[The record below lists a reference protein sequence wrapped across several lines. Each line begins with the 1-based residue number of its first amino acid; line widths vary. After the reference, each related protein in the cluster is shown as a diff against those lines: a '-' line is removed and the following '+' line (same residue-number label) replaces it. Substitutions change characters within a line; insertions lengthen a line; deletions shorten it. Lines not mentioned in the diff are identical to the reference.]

1 MASSKTRDPWQQ
13 QQNRLRFTTIS
24 RENINDMQQRL
35 REEREGKR
43 STLDERHRHLF
54 DIIATRLGIE
64 RSEVEDNVIDSHNF
78 HLMDQFF
85 INDGSQYLVFFYQE
99 PDPENYQ
106 NGADS
111 YRPGLSPYS
120 SRAGA
125 TNQKSTKPKVIIADL
140 QEQSLR
146 GICLCFLRNSKKTVI
161 TGQNIVNEVFF
172 YTFECNT
179 EPLLQA
185 LSRSI
190 ADIYLPYLQISETTW
205 GKLSGSDNNQ
215 MIKVDFISRLNNFVA
230 TLNSAQESINERIL
244 LKPCDKVDLTQIQNA
259 ADYVSIA
266 SNNESLA
273 SIEET
278 MKIWIKQMEQV
289 LAESEQIR
297 READNIGPR
306 AELEYWKKRMTKFN
320 FLLDQIKGQDVKAVL
335 TILQTAKSKLIQQW
349 KLLDGKITDAANEAK
364 DNVRYLYTLEKFCE
378 PLYNSDPVG
387 MLECIPGL
395 INAVRMIHSISRYY
409 NTSERMTSL
418 FVKITNQMITTS
430 KMYITDN
437 YTQTIWSQDQSHVI
451 SKLRDCIKLNDEY
464 QRCFQSTKNKLASN
478 PAERP
483 FDFSEMY
490 IFGKFDS
497 FVRRCEKIID
507 MFATINMYSHLAD
520 SKIEGISPFY
530 SKFNMIV
537 TSMKKKDYDFLD
549 QRKQEVDSDLD
560 DFRRSIADLHS
571 NINEFLDK
579 HFNSIRNTERS
590 LTALKRFEKLQ
601 LPNIGL
607 NEKYAKILQQYSKD
621 LDAVAKIYQK
631 NSKDPLIS
639 RDLPPTAGRIMWAR
653 QLYKRIQQPMD
664 IFIANKTI
672 LQYPEAK
679 KIIKNYNQLSKV
691 LLSYELLYHRG
702 WLRQVDVVAT
712 GIHSSLLIR
721 VNRDDLLSAASTLP
735 GISSI
740 VTSTSQTNPEYLV
753 NFDPNILELIRET
766 QCLARLGLEI
776 PKEAAILAQRED
788 YLKKHYQDLTQL
800 VEKNKRLREKIK
812 QPFEAL
818 LAPKIHRLND
828 IIKPGL
834 TSLTWASLTI
844 DDFINSVNS
853 ALDEFDLMLDRAY
866 DLIAYRIDAVLD
878 EIATMSLCDL
888 PEDEPITPDQFLQH
902 TQNLCNLA
910 SKQIQLKSHNVE
922 DAVLEVIDLLCG
934 DIIGTSLHGD
944 GQGQYSNIALDLDD
958 EDSDDETTTVH
969 DQNTL
974 KSARTSRQ
982 PSSTTNR
989 TRQISSGKSSKGRAK
1004 SSIMLGTTSRRKRE
1018 QQSENLQVAI
1028 TELINHFSH
1037 RNLDAIIRVIKM
1049 TLEKLRK
1056 RITSTLSYSRNHQ
1069 EAPVFKVFAE
1079 LAIPNV
1085 AIQPPA
1091 DEVQIYLNKA
1101 VQTIVSVA
1109 KTISQWDKNR
1119 KRTILLSLNIM
1130 KVLVSIGILKST
1142 SQDFSLLRNIN
1153 RQQRKRSSK
1162 HDIPLDTQ
1170 IGDSES
1176 HLAINPT
1183 ADHEEEN
1190 NPITPGSALAGANLE
1205 TSARDVFHQGSSA
1218 TTDAGTTSRLRGH
1231 EQTNTDQQH
1240 SRVQFTPANNYFKN
1254 VSENKD
1260 VAKLVALLATCINA
1274 TKKDITTALEIFT
1287 RFNTLWQR
1295 DRDEELK
1302 DFLAQEPR
1310 VSEFE
1315 AKIKFYENLASD
1327 INSQPESIPVG
1338 PLAIF
1343 TEHLKFA
1350 LNQEVRDWIVR
1361 YGQACNAKYRKEMN
1375 EVSTF
1380 IEDIEKRLSR
1390 PINDLED
1397 IRLIMIAIKDLRDNE
1412 IRIDMSIA
1420 PIEESYTM
1428 LQTHGLNVSREE
1440 SDRAESIKLNW
1451 EKLQRHGSEV
1461 TSYLLKIQPTKR
1473 SELLENVK
1481 IFIEECEKFYGD
1493 YEKGGP
1499 TLPDLTP
1506 RESSDRQ
1513 ILFQSRVENLYKKY
1527 ETYHGGELL
1536 FGLSITEFPQLEKI
1550 KKDLTLLQRLY
1561 GLYNKVLDT
1570 VASYYDIAWVD
1581 VNIDKI
1587 NQELS
1592 DFQTACR
1599 KLPKGL
1605 REFPAF
1611 HALKKTIDDF
1621 SECCPLLEM
1630 MSNRAM
1636 QNRHWQR
1643 IAEVTG
1649 VHNLDVEADDFRLRN
1664 VMDLPL
1670 LQFKEDIEDICIAA
1684 VKERDIEGK
1693 LKQVE
1698 SDWKTQEFNFAQ
1710 FKTRGE
1716 LLLKGDRIQEV
1727 ISLLEDSLM
1736 LLGSLMSNRYN
1747 VPFRKQIQKWVK
1759 DLTDTNEIIENWM
1772 RVQNLWVYLE
1782 AVFVGGDIAKQLPQ
1796 EAKRFSSIDKSWLKI
1811 MSKAHEQPAVVPC
1824 CTTDETLKQLLPHLL
1839 EQLEL
1844 CQKSLTGYLERKRLL
1859 FPRFFFVSD
1868 PALLEILGQASD
1880 PHTIKAHLLSVF
1892 DNIKTVRFHEKE
1904 YDKILTIESSE
1915 GETIELEKPVKAEGN
1930 VEIWLMSL
1938 LKESQRSLH
1947 GVIRQ
1952 AHHALSDPSSFN
1964 LIEFLNTYP
1973 AQVGLLGIQLI
1984 WTRDATE
1991 ALRHA
1996 KVDRNIMKQ
2005 TAKVFSDLLDLLID
2019 QTTKDLTRVE
2029 RTKYET
2035 LITIHVHQKDIFDEL
2050 VQTNVRSITDFDWLK
2065 QTRFYFVEELDKVQI
2080 SITDVDFTYTNEFLG
2095 CTERLVIT
2103 PLTDRCYITLAQAL
2117 HMSMGGAPAGPAG
2130 TGKTETVKDMGRC
2143 LGKYVVVFNC
2153 SDQMDFRGLG
2163 RIFKGLA
2170 QSGSFGCFDE
2180 FNRIDLPVLSVAAQQ
2195 IAIVLA
2201 CKKEKK
2207 RQFIF
2212 TDGDLVEMNLEF
2224 GIFLTM
2230 NPGYAGRQELPENL
2244 KINFRSVAMM
2254 VPDRLPIIRVKM
2266 AACGFRENVPL
2277 AKKFYTLYKLCEE
2290 QLSKQVHYDFGLR
2303 NILSVL
2309 RTLGAVKRANKDDLE
2324 KTIVMRVLRD
2334 MNLSKL
2340 VDEDEPLF
2348 ISLINDLFPNIK
2360 LEKETYVEL
2369 EAAIDKEAQAAGL
2382 ICHPPWILKII
2393 QLFETQRV
2401 RHGMMTLG
2409 PSGVGKT
2416 CCIHAL
2422 MKAMTICGEPH
2433 REMRMNPKAITAPQM
2448 FGRLDAATNDWTDGI
2463 FSTLWRRTLRT
2474 KKGEFVWLVLD
2485 GPVDAIW
2492 IENLNSVLDDNK
2504 TLTLAN
2510 GDRIPMAPNCK
2521 IIFEVHNID
2530 NASPATVSR
2539 NGMVYMS
2546 SSGLDWRPLIQGWIK
2561 RERSLSDGEVLMRLF
2576 ETSFPFIY
2584 RHFSLHLKSKM
2595 PVLECMIVTQ
2605 ACKLLNGL
2613 LPLKEAKD
2621 QLTPQHI
2628 ERLYVFAIMWSVG
2641 AFLELDDR
2649 ARLQDYILNATDF
2662 RLDTPKL
2669 SEGSED
2675 TIFDYFVH
2683 EKTGA
2688 WTHWNNVVTEYI
2700 YPKDHDPEYASILVP
2715 NVDNVR
2721 TDFLIHTIAKQHKP
2735 VLLIGEQGTAKTVII
2750 QSYMSRYNAEE
2761 HSQKTVNF
2769 SSATTPNMVQR
2780 IIESYVDKR
2789 VGTTYGP
2796 PAGKKMTVFIDD
2808 INMPTINEWGD
2819 QITNEIVRQL
2829 VEQGGFY
2836 SLEKPGEFTT
2846 IVDIQLLA
2854 AMIHPGGGRNDI
2866 PQRLKRQFCTFNC
2879 TLPSN
2884 VSIDK
2889 IFSVIATGHYAKER
2903 GFTDEVRSLID
2914 RLVPATRRLWQLT
2927 KVKMLPT
2934 PAKFHYVFNLRD
2946 LSRIWQGM
2954 INTIPQ
2960 VVNNEKTLIHLWK
2973 HECSRVICD
2982 RFTDIEDY
2990 RWFTKTVE
2998 RVAEEELGAKYQAM
3012 VKKEEYFVDFLRDA
3026 PEPTGEEAEDADLE
3040 APKIYE
3046 PIPSFEA
3053 LEERLKMYLAQ
3064 YNESI
3069 RGSGMDLV
3077 FFKDAMA
3084 HLVKISRI
3092 IRTPRGN
3099 ALLVGVGGSGKQSL
3113 TKLASFIAGYKTF
3126 QITLTR
3132 AYNTNNLL
3140 EDLKTL
3146 YRIAGKEG
3154 KGITFIFSDQDIKD
3168 ESFLEYINNV
3178 LSSGVVP
3185 GMFPRDE
3192 MDEICQELVPIMK
3205 KQYPRRPPTNEN
3217 LYDYFLSRVR
3227 QNLHVV
3233 LCFSPVGEKFRK
3245 RGLQFPGLV
3254 ANCTIDWFLRWP
3266 RDALV
3271 AVADHFLSS
3280 FNIVCTDAIKKELVQ
3295 CMGSVHDGVAEYCLQ
3310 YFQKYRRSTHV
3321 TPKSY
3326 LSFINGYK
3334 EIYSQKLNEIESMAK
3349 RMNDGLTRL
3358 VEAEKAVIVMKEEL
3372 TIKEKELDIANKK
3385 ADEVLKE
3392 VAVKKGAA
3400 EVVKQQVQK
3409 VKDTAQTL
3417 VDEINRDKIQANAE
3431 LENAKPAL
3439 LAAEEA
3445 LLTITP
3451 ADISVVR
3458 KLGRPPRLIRQ
3469 IMDCVLIL
3477 FGRPLRNPL
3486 KIDPELQGPEP
3497 SWESSL
3503 KLMSDTG
3510 FLQNLQAFPRDRIND
3525 EQIELLQTYF
3535 RVPDYTFEGAKVAAG
3550 AIAGLLTWTRAMADF
3565 FHVNKRVLPLKGNLA
3580 MQEARLIKANEQLQ
3594 TAQGE
3599 LDRREAEVAA
3609 AQAEYDAAMATKQ
3622 RLQDDL
3628 DRTLKRM
3635 TAARELISGL
3645 ADEQERWTEQSKQ
3658 FKAQIGRLVGDVLLC
3673 TGFLSYQGPFNQ
3685 DFRLLLAKDWQKLLT
3700 ERNIPFTRGLNVTEY
3715 LTDVTIVGEWRLQGL
3730 PNDELS
3736 IQNAIIVTRAKRYP
3750 LLLDPQGQGKTWIKN
3765 KEASNDLQSTN
3776 LLSKHFRQHL
3786 EDALSLG
3793 RPLLIEDVAEELD
3806 PALDNVLEKNF
3817 IRSGTTLKVKVGDKE
3832 IDILKGFNLYITTKL
3847 ANPAFTPEISAKTSV
3862 IDFTVTMK
3870 GLEDQLLGLTILK
3883 EKAELEN
3890 ERVKMLEDIQAN
3902 NKRMKELED
3911 NLLFRLSNSK
3921 GSLVDD
3927 DDLIRTLKT
3936 TKITSTDVKQ
3946 KLQIATETSQKI
3958 NIAREEYRPV
3968 ATRGSIIY
3976 FLIVEMSL
3984 VNVMYQTSL
3993 KQFLQLFDQALE
4005 RSPRS
4010 PVTSKRITNIMEYLT
4025 YEMYKYAVRGY
4036 YEEHKFMFT
4045 LLLALKID
4053 LQSSRLKF
4061 DEFQTLIK
4069 GGASIDASTAPPK
4082 PPYKWLQN
4090 EIWLNLV
4097 ELSKLYQ
4104 FGDILNSLNRA
4115 GTAWDTWF
4123 KKDEPERAEL
4133 PDGWEP
4139 QLDKFRRLLLIRS
4152 LTPARFVKSAL
4163 DYINDS
4169 LGPKYGE
4176 GVVLDMEKM
4185 WDESDKCSPMICFL
4199 SMGSD
4204 PTVQIETLAK
4214 KKSIDCSAIS
4224 MGQGQ
4229 EVHARRLLAQAYA
4242 NGTWVLLQNCHLS
4255 LDFCEEFLL
4264 QLTENTDRIH
4274 PDFRLWIT
4282 TEPHLKFPIGLLQ
4295 ISIKYTAEPPQ
4306 GVKAGLKR
4314 TFAGL
4319 TQEQQLESNTHE
4331 KWRPLLYAVAF
4342 LHTIVQE
4349 RRKFGPL
4356 GWNIPYEFNQS
4367 DFNATVQFIQNYL
4380 DDMDAA
4386 KQMQWKTIHYMI
4398 SEVQYGGRVTD
4409 DFDKR
4414 LLKTYVK
4421 CWFRDEMF
4429 DPNFQFEEK
4438 TYRIPKMTRIED
4450 VFDYIETIPN
4460 YDSGK
4465 VFGLSPLAND
4475 RYQEDTTKKVLDTI
4489 LSIQPK
4495 EARGG
4500 AGETREA
4507 VIYRLATETL
4517 EKLPPDYIAHEVK
4530 ERLSKLEPMNIFL
4543 RQEIDRFQRVLN
4555 AVRRT
4560 LIDLKLAIDGTIV
4573 MNEELRDALDRMYD
4587 GKIPNIWLK
4596 LSWESSTLGAWFTDL
4611 YARNEQYR
4619 SWLKL
4624 DKDTRPIAFW
4634 MTGFFNPQ
4642 GFLTAM
4648 RQEVTRANPGWS
4660 LDNVVLTNKVT
4671 RMDREALKEAPR
4683 EGLYIYGLYIE
4694 GAKIKNGVLDEL
4706 KANEKVLTHPMPVI
4720 HVSAEADFGTTAPAV
4735 KQDRR
4740 PVYYAPVYKKPRRTD
4755 RNYVCT
4761 LKLECPPGD
4770 KAGPDVWTLRG
4781 VALLC
4786 DTK

>member
-1 MASSKTRDPWQQ
+1 MASSKFSNFRQQ
-13 QQNRLRFTTIS
+13 LQNRFHINTIS
-24 RENINDMQQRL
+24 RQHINDIQQRL
-35 REEREGKR
+35 RDEREQKR
-43 STLDERHRHLF
+43 SRLDERHRYLF
-54 DIIATRLGIE
+54 DIIATRIDKD
-64 RSEVEDNVIDSHNF
+64 RSAVEDNILESVNF
-78 HLMDQFF
+78 NLMNQFF
-85 INDGSQYLVFFYQE
+85 NVDGSQYLFFFYQE
-99 PDPENYQ
+99 PESESNQAGVDNV
-106 NGADS
+106 
-111 YRPGLSPYS
+111 RPPYSPYS
-120 SRAGA
+120 SRSGA
-125 TNQKSTKPKVIIADL
+125 SSAKPPKPKVIIADL
-140 QEQSLR
+140 NEQRLR
-146 GICLCFLRNSKKTVI
+146 GICLYFMRNSKKTII
-161 TGQNIVNEVFF
+161 TEQNIANEVLF

-179 EPLLQA
+179 ESVLQA

-190 ADIYLPYLQISETTW
+190 SDIYIPYFQ
-205 GKLSGSDNNQ
+205 KSDINWSTNNDP
-215 MIKVDFISRLNNFVA
+215 MIKINFLNHLNNFVD
-230 TLNSAQESINERIL
+230 TLTSAYDSINEKIL
-244 LKPCDKVDLTQIQNA
+244 LADCEKFDLTQIKNTSDCIA
-259 ADYVSIA
+259 IA
-266 SNNESLA
+266 SNHEYVGF
-273 SIEET
+273 IEET
-278 MKIWIKQMEQV
+278 MKKWIQQMKEV

-306 AELEYWKKRMTKFN
+306 AELNYWKRRMTKFN
-320 FLLDQIKGQDVKAVL
+320 FLLDQVKTHKVKVVL

-349 KLLDGKITDAANEAK
+349 RALDGKITDAANEAK
-364 DNVRYLYTLEKFCE
+364 DNVRYLYTLEKFYE
-378 PLYNSDPVG
+378 PLYNSDPVA
-387 MLECIPGL
+387 MLEYIPGL
-395 INAVRMIHSISRYY
+395 INAVRMIHSISQYY

-418 FVKITNQMITTS
+418 FIKITNQMITSS
-430 KMYITDN
+430 KIYITNN
-437 YTQTIWSQDQSHVI
+437 YTQTIWSQDQAHVI
-451 SKLRDCIKLNDEY
+451 SKIRDCIKLNEEY
-464 QRCFQSTKNKLASN
+464 QRHFQLTKAKLASSSS
-478 PAERP
+478 ERP
-483 FDFSEMY
+483 FDFSGMY

-497 FVRRCEKIID
+497 FIRRCEKIMDVYSI
-507 MFATINMYSHLAD
+507 INMYSRLAE
-520 SKIEGISPFY
+520 SKIEGISSFY
-530 SKFNMIV
+530 AKFNGIV
-537 TSMKKKDYDFLD
+537 ITLKKKDYDFLD
-549 QRKQEVDSDLD
+549 QRKQEIDNDLD
-560 DFRRSIADLHS
+560 EFRRSVANLHQ
-571 NINEFLDK
+571 NLNEFLDK
-579 HFNSIRNTERS
+579 YFDSIRNTERA
-590 LTALKRFEKLQ
+590 LTTLKRFEKLQ
-601 LPNIGL
+601 IPNIGL
-607 NEKYAKILQQYSKD
+607 SEKYVKILQQYSKD
-621 LDAVAKIYQK
+621 LDLVAKIYQRY
-631 NSKDPLIS
+631 SKEPPIS
-639 RDLPPTAGRIMWAR
+639 RDLPPMAGRIIWAR

-664 IFIANKTI
+664 IFVANKTI
-672 LQYPEAK
+672 LEYPDAK

-691 LLSYELLYHRG
+691 LLSYEIAFHRG
-702 WLRQVDVVAT
+702 WLRQVDVVST
-712 GIHSSLLIR
+712 GIHSSILIR
-721 VNRDDLLSAASTLP
+721 VDHDENLAASSTNSFS
-735 GISSI
+735 SSI
-740 VTSTSQTNPEYLV
+740 IKSTSQTNPEYLV
-753 NFDPNILELIRET
+753 NFDPNILTLIRET
-766 QCLARLGLEI
+766 QCLARLNLEI
-776 PKEAAILAQRED
+776 PREAVLLAQRENI
-788 YLKKHYQDLTQL
+788 LKKYYQDLTQL
-800 VEKNKRLREKIK
+800 VEKNKNLREKI
-812 QPFEAL
+812 QHPFEAL
-818 LAPKIHRLND
+818 LTPKIHRLND
-828 IIKPGL
+828 IIQPGL
-834 TSLTWASLTI
+834 TSITWASLTI
-844 DDFINSVNS
+844 DDFVNTVNA
-853 ALDEFDLMLDRAY
+853 ALDEFNLNLERTNN
-866 DLIAYRIDAVLD
+866 LITYRINAVFD
-878 EIATMSLCDL
+878 EITGIPLCDL
-888 PEDEPITPDQFLQH
+888 PEDEPITPGEFLQH
-902 TQNLCNLA
+902 TQELCNYA
-910 SKQIQLKSHNVE
+910 SKQIQIKSHHVE

-934 DIIGTSLHGD
+934 DLIDKNGD
-944 GQGQYSNIALDLDD
+944 GDLQVQYSNVDLDFDND
-958 EDSDDETTTVH
+958 ESDGENTSVNDSNSPKPTRPT
-969 DQNTL
+969 
-974 KSARTSRQ
+974 
-982 PSSTTNR
+982 TTNR
-989 TRQISSGKSSKGRAK
+989 LRQTSATRTSTGRKKSSN
-1004 SSIMLGTTSRRKRE
+1004 LLTTSLRHRRKQKKE
-1018 QQSENLQVAI
+1018 YLQNAI
-1028 TELINHFSH
+1028 TELLHYFSH
-1037 RNLDAIIRVIKM
+1037 QNLDAIIKVIRI
-1049 TLEKLRK
+1049 TLEKIRK
-1056 RITSTLSYSRNHQ
+1056 RIASTFIYDQNYR
-1069 EAPVFKVFAE
+1069 EVPIFKVFAE
-1079 LAIPNV
+1079 LIIPN
-1085 AIQPPA
+1085 ITLQPQI
-1091 DEVQIYLNKA
+1091 DEVQSYLNKA
-1101 VQTIVSVA
+1101 IHTIINIS
-1109 KTISQWDKNR
+1109 KNISQWSKDR
-1119 KRTILLSLNIM
+1119 KKKKHGPTMDMYSAEHERYDALNPTKDRNNERYPTNIDNNSESYTTDLHPQRLST
-1130 KVLVSIGILKST
+1130 T
-1142 SQDFSLLRNIN
+1142 SANIN
-1153 RQQRKRSSK
+1153 TRTQVNERVRPSQTSK
-1162 HDIPLDTQ
+1162 
-1170 IGDSES
+1170 
-1176 HLAINPT
+1176 
-1183 ADHEEEN
+1183 
-1190 NPITPGSALAGANLE
+1190 
-1205 TSARDVFHQGSSA
+1205 
-1218 TTDAGTTSRLRGH
+1218 
-1231 EQTNTDQQH
+1231 
-1240 SRVQFTPANNYFKN
+1240 VQFTLDNNCFKSI
-1254 VSENKD
+1254 SENKD
-1260 VAKLVALLATCINA
+1260 ILKLIAQLATCINT
-1274 TKKDITTALEIFT
+1274 TKTDITKALQIFT
-1287 RFNTLWQR
+1287 RYKSLWQR
-1295 DRDEELK
+1295 DRDDELRIFISK
-1302 DFLAQEPR
+1302 DPH

-1315 AKIKFYENLASD
+1315 NKIKYYENITSN
-1327 INSQPESIPVG
+1327 INSQPQFIPVG

-1350 LNQEVRDWIVR
+1350 LNQEVRDWIVL
-1361 YGQACNAKYRKEMN
+1361 YGQSCNTKYQKELHN
-1375 EVSTF
+1375 VSKF
-1380 IEDIEKRLSR
+1380 IENIEKRLSR
-1390 PINDLED
+1390 EIKDLED
-1397 IRLIMIAIKDLRDNE
+1397 IRLIMMAVKDLREHE
-1412 IRIDMSIA
+1412 ISMDMSIT
-1420 PIEESYTM
+1420 PIEESYAM
-1428 LQTHGLNVSREE
+1428 LQAHDINIAREDIE
-1440 SDRAESIKLNW
+1440 QSDSLRYRW
-1451 EKLQRHGSEV
+1451 GRLQARCTDV
-1461 TSYLLKIQPTKR
+1461 TSLLLDIQPKYR
-1473 SELLENVK
+1473 SELIKNVK
-1481 IFIEECEKFYGD
+1481 LFIRECGQFYID
-1493 YEKGGP
+1493 YERRGP
-1499 TLPDLTP
+1499 TVPGLTP

-1513 ILFQSRVENLYKKY
+1513 ILFQSHVENLYKRY
-1527 ETYHGGELL
+1527 ETYHGGEEL
-1536 FGLSITEFPQLEKI
+1536 FGLPVTEYPQLEKLRR
-1550 KKDLTLLQRLY
+1550 DLLLLQRLY
-1561 GLYNKVLDT
+1561 SLYNKVLDT

-1605 REFPAF
+1605 REFPAY

-1630 MSNRAM
+1630 MSNPAVKV
-1636 QNRHWQR
+1636 RHWQQ
-1643 IAEVTG
+1643 IAGVTG
-1649 VHNLDVEADDFRLRN
+1649 VHNLDVEMEDFRLRN

-1670 LQFKEDIEDICIAA
+1670 LEYKEDIEDICIAA
-1684 VKERDIEGK
+1684 VKERDIEAK
-1693 LKQVE
+1693 IKQVE
-1698 SDWKTQEFNFAQ
+1698 SDWRTQEFTFAQ
-1710 FKTRGE
+1710 FKGRGE

-1759 DLTDTNEIIENWM
+1759 NLTDTNEIIENWL

-1811 MSKAHEQPAVVPC
+1811 MSKAHEQPTVVQC
-1824 CTTDETLKQLLPHLL
+1824 CTNDDTLKQLLPHLL

-1892 DNIKTVRFHEKE
+1892 DNIKTVRFHERDYE
-1904 YDKILTIESSE
+1904 KILNIQSSE
-1915 GETIELEKPVKAEGN
+1915 GEIIDLEKSVKAEGN
-1930 VEIWLMSL
+1930 VEVWLMSL

-1947 GVIRQ
+1947 GVIRH
-1952 AHHALSDPSSFN
+1952 AYNALSDSSSFH
-1964 LIEFLNTYP
+1964 LIEFLNSYP
-1973 AQVGLLGIQLI
+1973 SQVGLLSLQII
-1984 WTRDATE
+1984 WTRDTTD

-1996 KVDRNIMKQ
+1996 KINRNLMRQ
-2005 TAKVFSDLLDLLID
+2005 TAKVFNDLLEILID
-2019 QTTKDLTRVE
+2019 QTTKDLSPVE

-2035 LITIHVHQKDIFDEL
+2035 LITIQVHQKDIFDDL
-2050 VQTNVRSITDFDWLK
+2050 LQSNIRSVMDFDWLK
-2065 QTRFYFVEELDKVQI
+2065 QTRFYFNEDLDKVQI
-2080 SITDVDFTYTNEFLG
+2080 AITDVDFTYMNEFLG

-2130 TGKTETVKDMGRC
+2130 TGKTETVKDMGRS

-2207 RQFIF
+2207 RNFVF
-2212 TDGDLVEMNLEF
+2212 TDGDVIEMNMEF

-2230 NPGYAGRQELPENL
+2230 NPGYAGRQEFPENL

-2254 VPDRLPIIRVKM
+2254 IPDRLPIIRVKM
-2266 AACGFRENVPL
+2266 AACGFRENISL
-2277 AKKFYTLYKLCEE
+2277 SKKFYTLYKLCEE

-2309 RTLGAVKRANKDDLE
+2309 RTLGAVKRASHDDLE

-2348 ISLINDLFPNIK
+2348 ISLINDLFPNIR
-2360 LEKETYVEL
+2360 LEKEVYPEL
-2369 EAAIDKEAQAAGL
+2369 EAAIDKEAQSAGL
-2382 ICHPPWILKII
+2382 ICHPSWILKII
-2393 QLFETQRV
+2393 QLYETQRV

-2409 PSGVGKT
+2409 PAGVGKT
-2416 CCIHAL
+2416 CCIHTL
-2422 MKAMTICGEPH
+2422 MKAMTVCGEPH

-2474 KKGEFVWLVLD
+2474 KKGEYIWLVLD

-2504 TLTLAN
+2504 SLTLAN
-2510 GDRIPMAPNCK
+2510 GDRISMAPNCK

-2561 RERSLSDGEVLMRLF
+2561 RDRSNYDGEILMRLF
-2576 ETSFPFIY
+2576 ESSFPFIY
-2584 RHFSLHLKSKM
+2584 RYFSLYLKSKM
-2595 PVLECMIVTQ
+2595 PVLECMIVSQ

-2613 LPLKEAKD
+2613 LLSKEAKD
-2621 QLTPQHI
+2621 QLTVQHI

-2649 ARLQDYILNATDF
+2649 ARLQDYLLNNTDGNF
-2662 RLDTPKL
+2662 RLNTPPI
-2669 SEGSED
+2669 SSINEE

-2683 EKTGA
+2683 DKTGA
-2688 WTHWNNVVTEYI
+2688 WVHWSSVVTEYI

-2721 TDFLIHTIAKQHKP
+2721 TGFLIDTIAKQHKS

-2750 QSYMSRYNAEE
+2750 ESYMTKYNAEK
-2761 HSQKTVNF
+2761 HIHKTINF
-2769 SSATTPNMVQR
+2769 SSATAPNMFQR
-2780 IIESYVDKR
+2780 IIESFVDKR

-2796 PAGKKMTVFIDD
+2796 IAGKKMTIFIDD
-2808 INMPTINEWGD
+2808 INIPSINEWGD

-2829 VEQGGFY
+2829 MEQNGFY

-2846 IVDIQLLA
+2846 IVDMQFLA

-2866 PQRLKRQFCTFNC
+2866 PQRLKRHFCIFNC

-2884 VSIDK
+2884 TSLDK
-2889 IFSVIATGHYAKER
+2889 IFSVIGKGHYVKER
-2903 GFTDEVRSLID
+2903 GFNDETRTLID
-2914 RLVPATRRLWQLT
+2914 KLVPITRRLWQLT

-2960 VVNNEKTLIHLWK
+2960 VINDERTLMALWK

-2982 RFTDIEDY
+2982 RDP
-2990 RWFTKTVE
+2990 
-2998 RVAEEELGAKYQAM
+2998 
-3012 VKKEEYFVDFLRDA
+3012 
-3026 PEPTGEEAEDADLE
+3026 PEPTGDEPEDFDFD

-3046 PIPSFEA
+3046 PIASFDA
-3053 LEERLKMYLAQ
+3053 LEERLKMYLTQ

-3077 FFKDAMA
+3077 FFKDAMT
-3084 HLVKISRI
+3084 HLIKISRI

-3132 AYNTNNLL
+3132 AYNVNNLL
-3140 EDLKTL
+3140 DDLKTL
-3146 YRIAGKEG
+3146 YRIAGKDG

-3185 GMFPRDE
+3185 GMFARDE
-3192 MDEICQELVPIMK
+3192 IDEICQDLIPIMK

-3227 QNLHVV
+3227 QNLHVA

-3245 RGLQFPGLV
+3245 RSLQFPGLV

-3280 FNIVCTDAIKKELVQ
+3280 FNIVSTDIIKKELVQ

-3310 YFQKYRRSTHV
+3310 YFQKYRRLTHV

-3334 EIYSQKLNEIESMAK
+3334 EIYLQKLNEIESMAK

-3358 VEAEKAVIVMKEEL
+3358 GDAEKAVIFMKEEL
-3372 TIKEKELDIANKK
+3372 AIKEKELDFANKK
-3385 ADEVLKE
+3385 ADEVLKQ
-3392 VAVKKGAA
+3392 VAIKKGAA
-3400 EVVKQQVQK
+3400 EIVRQQVKK

-3431 LENAKPAL
+3431 LEKAKPAL
-3439 LAAEEA
+3439 IAAEEA
-3445 LLTITP
+3445 LLTIKQS
-3451 ADISVVR
+3451 DIAFVR
-3458 KLGRPPRLIRQ
+3458 QLMRPPRLIRQ

-3477 FGRPLRNPL
+3477 FGRPLINPIN
-3486 KIDPELQGPEP
+3486 IDNELQGPTP
-3497 SWESSL
+3497 NWDMSL
-3503 KLMSDTG
+3503 RIMTDTN
-3510 FLQNLQAFPRDRIND
+3510 FLQNLQSFPRDRINE
-3525 EQIELLQTYF
+3525 EQIELLQPYF
-3535 RVPDYTFEGAKVAAG
+3535 RVPDYTPDGAKVAAG

-3565 FHVNKRVLPLKGNLA
+3565 FYVNKRVLPLKANLA
-3580 MQEARLIKANEQLQ
+3580 MEEARLVKANAQLKI
-3594 TAQGE
+3594 AQEE

-3609 AQAEYDAAMATKQ
+3609 TQAEYDIAMRTKQ

-3628 DRTLKRM
+3628 DRTLQRM
-3635 TAARELISGL
+3635 NAARELISGL
-3645 ADEQERWTEQSKQ
+3645 ANEQERWTEESKQ
-3658 FKAQIGRLVGDVLLC
+3658 FKAQIGRLIGDVLLC

-3700 ERNIPFTRGLNVTEY
+3700 ERHIPFTRGLNVTEY
-3715 LTDVTIVGEWRLQGL
+3715 LTDVTMVGEWKLQGL

-3750 LLLDPQGQGKTWIKN
+3750 LLIDPQGQGKVWIKN
-3765 KEASNDLQSTN
+3765 KELDNDLQITN
-3776 LLSKHFRQHL
+3776 FQSKHFRQHL
-3786 EDALSLG
+3786 EDCLSLG
-3793 RPLLIEDVAEELD
+3793 RPLLIEDVGDELD
-3806 PALDNVLEKNF
+3806 PALDNILEKNF
-3817 IRSGTTLKVKVGDKE
+3817 IRSGTTLKVKVGDRE
-3832 IDILKGFNLYITTKL
+3832 VDVITGFNLYITTKL
-3847 ANPAFTPEISAKTSV
+3847 ANPSFTPEISAKTSV

-3883 EKAELEN
+3883 EKAELES

-3902 NKRMKELED
+3902 NKRIKELED

-3927 DDLIRTLKT
+3927 DDLIRTLKK
-3936 TKITSTDVKQ
+3936 TKLTSNDVKH

-3968 ATRGSIIY
+3968 ATRSSIIY
-3976 FLIVEMSL
+3976 FLIVDMSL

-4010 PVTSKRITNIMEYLT
+4010 PVTSKRISNIMEYLT

-4053 LQSSRLKF
+4053 LQAGRIKF

-4069 GGASIDASTAPPK
+4069 GGASLDATTVPQK

-4090 EIWLNLV
+4090 YAWLNLV

-4104 FGDILNSLNRA
+4104 FSDILNSLHRA
-4115 GTAWDTWF
+4115 GHAWETWF
-4123 KKDEPERAEL
+4123 KVSLTIPPYKDEPERIDL
-4133 PDGWEP
+4133 PDGWEL

-4152 LTPARFVKSAL
+4152 LTPARFVKCAY
-4163 DYINDS
+4163 DYIIHS

-4185 WDESDKCSPMICFL
+4185 WEESDKCSPMICFL

-4204 PTVQIETLAK
+4204 PSVQIEILAK
-4214 KKSIDCSAIS
+4214 RKAIDCHAIS

-4229 EVHARRLLAQAYA
+4229 EVHARRLLTQAYT

-4264 QLTENTDRIH
+4264 QLIDNTDRIH

-4282 TEPHLKFPIGLLQ
+4282 TEVHQKFPIGLLQ

-4306 GVKAGLKR
+4306 GIKAGLKR
-4314 TFAGL
+4314 TFNGL
-4319 TQEQQLESNTHE
+4319 TQEQQLESNTHD
-4331 KWRPLLYAVAF
+4331 KWRPLLYTVAF

-4367 DFNATVQFIQNYL
+4367 DFNATIQFIQNYL
-4380 DDMDAA
+4380 DETDST
-4386 KQMQWKTIHYMI
+4386 KSIQWKTIHYMI

-4421 CWFRDEMF
+4421 HWFCDDIF

-4438 TYRIPKMTRIED
+4438 IYRIPKMTRIED
-4450 VFDYIETIPN
+4450 VFDYIDALPN

-4465 VFGLSPLAND
+4465 IFGLNPLAND
-4475 RYQEDTTKKVLDTI
+4475 RYQEDTTKRVLDTI

-4495 EARGG
+4495 EARAGT
-4500 AGETREA
+4500 GETRES
-4507 VIYRLATETL
+4507 VVYRIATETL
-4517 EKLPPDYIAHEVK
+4517 EKLPPDYIPHEVK
-4530 ERLSKLEPMNIFL
+4530 DRLSKLEPMNIFL

-4555 AVRRT
+4555 IVRST
-4560 LIDLKLAIDGTIV
+4560 LIELKLAIDGTIV
-4573 MNEELRDALDRMYD
+4573 MNDELRDALDRMYD
-4587 GKIPNIWLK
+4587 AKIPNVWLK
-4596 LSWESSTLGAWFTDL
+4596 VSWESSTLGAWFTDL

-4624 DKDTRPIAFW
+4624 NKDTRPITFW

-4648 RQEVTRANPGWS
+4648 RQEVTRANTGWS
-4660 LDNVVLTNKVT
+4660 LDNVVLTNKIL
-4671 RMDREALKEAPR
+4671 RADRESLREPPR
-4683 EGLYIYGLYIE
+4683 EGVYVYGLYIE
-4694 GAKIKNGVLDEL
+4694 GAKIKNGVLEDL

-4720 HVSAEADFGTTAPAV
+4720 HISAEAEPSTGTTPV
-4735 KQDRR
+4735 RQDRR
-4740 PVYYAPVYKKPRRTD
+4740 QVYYAPVYKKPRRTD
-4755 RNYVCT
+4755 RNYICT
-4761 LKLECPPGD
+4761 LKLECALGD
-4770 KAGPDVWTLRG
+4770 RTGPDIWTLRG
-4781 VALLC
+4781 VAVLC
-4786 DTK
+4786 DSK

>member
-13 QQNRLRFTTIS
+13 QQQQPRLRFNTIT
-24 RENINDMQQRL
+24 RENITDIQQRL
-35 REEREGKR
+35 RDEREQKR
-43 STLDERHRHLF
+43 ATLDERHRYLF
-54 DIIATRLGIE
+54 DIIATRLGIDK
-64 RSEVEDNVIDSHNF
+64 SEVEENVLDSNNF
-78 HLMDQFF
+78 QLMDQFF
-85 INDGSQYLVFFYQE
+85 VENGSQYLVFFYQE
-99 PDPENYQ
+99 PEPEVQ
-106 NGADS
+106 QSGADS
-111 YRPGLSPYS
+111 YRRGLSPYTKS
-120 SRAGA
+120 VNTSI
-125 TNQKSTKPKVIIADL
+125 QKTLKPKVLIADL

-146 GICLCFLRNSKKTVI
+146 GVCLCFTRNSKKGSI
-161 TGQNIVNEVFF
+161 TGQNIINEVFF

-190 ADIYLPYLQISETTW
+190 ADIYLPYLQNSDTIW
-205 GKLSGSDNNQ
+205 GKLTGSDNNQ
-215 MIKVDFISRLNNFVA
+215 MLKVDFISRLNNFVA

-244 LKPCDKVDLTQIQNA
+244 LKPCDKIDLTQLQNA
-259 ADYVSIA
+259 SDYMSVA
-266 SNNESLA
+266 SNNENLA

-306 AELEYWKKRMTKFN
+306 AELDYWKKRMTKFN
-320 FLLDQIKGQDVKAVL
+320 FLLHQIKGQDVKAVL
-335 TILQTAKSKLIQQW
+335 TILQTARSKLIQQW
-349 KLLDGKITDAANEAK
+349 KLLDAKITDAANEAK
-364 DNVRYLYTLEKFCE
+364 DNVRYLYTLERFCE

-387 MLECIPGL
+387 MLESIPGL
-395 INAVRMIHSISRYY
+395 INAVRMIHSISQYY

-418 FVKITNQMITTS
+418 FVKITNQMIATS

-437 YTQTIWSQDQSHVI
+437 YTQTIWSQNQAHVI
-451 SKLRDCIKLNDEY
+451 SKLRDCIKLNEEY
-464 QRCFQSTKNKLASN
+464 QRCFHLTKTKLALTPS
-478 PAERP
+478 ERQ

-490 IFGKFDS
+490 IFGKFDA

-507 MFATINMYSHLAD
+507 MFTKINIYSHLGE
-520 SKIEGISPFY
+520 SKIEGIAPFF
-530 SKFNMIV
+530 SKFNMII
-537 TSMKKKDYDFLD
+537 TTMRKKDYDFLD
-549 QRKQEVDSDLD
+549 QRKQDVDNDLA
-560 DFRRSIADLHS
+560 DFDRSIADLHTS
-571 NINEFLDK
+571 INDFLDK
-579 HFNSIRNTERS
+579 YFNAIRNTERA
-590 LTALKRFEKLQ
+590 LDALKRFEKLQ
-601 LPNIGL
+601 IPNIGL
-607 NEKYAKILQQYSKD
+607 NDKYAKILQQYSKD
-621 LDAVAKIYQK
+621 LDSVAKMYQK
-631 NSKDPLIS
+631 SSKEPLIS
-639 RDLPPTAGRIMWAR
+639 RDLPPIAGRITWAR
-653 QLYKRIQQPMD
+653 QLYMRIQQPMD
-664 IFIANKTI
+664 IFVANKTI
-672 LQYPEAK
+672 LQYPGAK

-691 LLSYELLYHRG
+691 LLSYEILYHEG
-702 WLRQVDVVAT
+702 WRRQVNVIAT
-712 GIHSSLLIR
+712 GIHSSLLICITR
-721 VNRDDLLSAASTLP
+721 EE
-735 GISSI
+735 ISSAGTTANVTSSSSV

-776 PKEAAILAQRED
+776 PKDAAILAQRED
-788 YLKKHYQDLTQL
+788 IIKKHYQDLTQL
-800 VEKNKRLREKIK
+800 VEKNKHLREKIK

-818 LAPKIHRLND
+818 LTPKIQRLND

-844 DDFINSVNS
+844 DDYINTVTSS
-853 ALDEFDLMLDRAY
+853 LDEFELMLDRAN
-866 DLIAYRIDAVLD
+866 DLITFRIDSVLN
-878 EIATMSLCDL
+878 EISTMSLCDL
-888 PEDEPITPDQFLQH
+888 PEDEAITPENFLQQ
-902 TQNLCNLA
+902 TQNLCSQA
-910 SKQIQLKSHNVE
+910 SKQIQMKSHNVE

-934 DIIGTSLHGD
+934 NIIGDSD
-944 GQGQYSNIALDLDD
+944 GQAQYTNTTGVEVDDD
-958 EDSDDETTTVH
+958 ESDDETH
-969 DQNTL
+969 GHN
-974 KSARTSRQ
+974 
-982 PSSTTNR
+982 STF
-989 TRQISSGKSSKGRAK
+989 KSSH
-1004 SSIMLGTTSRRKRE
+1004 SSQHRESTTSRIRQTSAGISSVGRNRSETLLTATTRRKRD
-1018 QQSENLQVAI
+1018 QQNENLQLAI
-1028 TELINHFSH
+1028 AELLNHFSH
-1037 RNLDAIIRVIKM
+1037 RNLDAIIRVIKIS
-1049 TLEKLRK
+1049 LEKLRR
-1056 RITSTLSYSRNHQ
+1056 RITSTLSYGRHHR
-1069 EAPVFKVFAE
+1069 EAPLFKVFAE
-1079 LAIPNV
+1079 LSNPNV
-1085 AIQPPA
+1085 TVRPPTE
-1091 DEVQIYLNKA
+1091 EVQLYLNKA
-1101 VQTIVSVA
+1101 VQTIVSVS
-1109 KTISQWDKNR
+1109 KTISQWSKDRQRQK
-1119 KRTILLSLNIM
+1119 
-1130 KVLVSIGILKST
+1130 KS
-1142 SQDFSLLRNIN
+1142 DNN
-1153 RQQRKRSSK
+1153 NE
-1162 HDIPLDTQ
+1162 IPVDGQ
-1170 IGDSES
+1170 AGDNES
-1176 HLAINPT
+1176 HLGINPT
-1183 ADHEEEN
+1183 TERDDEGI
-1190 NPITPGSALAGANLE
+1190 PLTPGLTTGGGINLDSSTRDLA
-1205 TSARDVFHQGSSA
+1205 HQGLP
-1218 TTDAGTTSRLRGH
+1218 TTDNTTSRSRAN
-1231 EQTNTDQQH
+1231 EQITTVDHQQG
-1240 SRVQFTPANNYFKN
+1240 RVPMTPTNNYYKN
-1254 VSENKD
+1254 VTENKD
-1260 VAKLVALLATCINA
+1260 VAKLVAILATCINA
-1274 TKKDITTALEIFT
+1274 TKKDITAALVIFT
-1287 RFNTLWQR
+1287 QYNALWQR

-1302 DFLAQEPR
+1302 EFLSNEPR

-1315 AKIKFYENLASD
+1315 AKIKFYESLASD
-1327 INSQPESIPVG
+1327 ITSQSDFIHVG

-1343 TEHLKFA
+1343 TEHLKYA
-1350 LNQEVRDWIVR
+1350 LNHEINDWIVC

-1390 PINDLED
+1390 EIKDLED
-1397 IRLIMIAIKDLRDNE
+1397 IRLVMLAIKDLRENE
-1412 IRIDMSIA
+1412 IRIDMSIS
-1420 PIEESYTM
+1420 PIEESYAM
-1428 LQTHGLNVSREE
+1428 LQAHNLNVAREE
-1440 SDRAESIKLNW
+1440 IERSDTLRYRW
-1451 EKLQRHGSEV
+1451 VKLQQHCSEI
-1461 TSYLLKIQPTKR
+1461 TTHLIKIQPSKR
-1473 SELLENVK
+1473 AELLENVK
-1481 IFIEECEKFYGD
+1481 LFLVECDKFYID
-1493 YEKGGP
+1493 YEHGGP
-1499 TLPDLTP
+1499 TLPKLTP

-1513 ILFQSRVENLYKKY
+1513 ILFQSRVENLYKKF

-1536 FGLSITEFPQLEKI
+1536 FGLPVTDFPQLEKI
-1550 KKDLTLLQRLY
+1550 RKDLILLQRLY

-1570 VASYYDIAWVD
+1570 VAGYFEISWVD

-1630 MSNRAM
+1630 MANRAM

-1649 VHNLDVEADDFRLRN
+1649 VPNLDVEADDFRLRS

-1684 VKERDIEGK
+1684 VKERDIEAK

-1698 SDWKTQEFNFAQ
+1698 SDWRLQEFNFAQ

-1811 MSKAHEQPAVVPC
+1811 MSKAHEQAAVVPC

-1915 GETIELEKPVKAEGN
+1915 GETVDLEKPVKAEGN

-1938 LKESQRSLH
+1938 LKESQKSLH

-1952 AHHALSDPSSFN
+1952 AYHTLSDPSSFN
-1964 LIEFLNTYP
+1964 LIEFVNTYP

-1991 ALRHA
+1991 ALRNA
-1996 KVDRNIMKQ
+1996 KSDKNIMKL
-2005 TAKVFSDLLDLLID
+2005 TNKVFGDLLDALID

-2035 LITIHVHQKDIFDEL
+2035 LITIHVHQKDIFEEL
-2050 VQTNVRSITDFDWLK
+2050 LLTNVRSITDFDWLK
-2065 QTRFYFVEELDKVQI
+2065 QTRFYFIDELDKVQI
-2080 SITDVDFTYTNEFLG
+2080 SITDVDFTYMNEFLG
-2095 CTERLVIT
+2095 CNERLVIT

-2212 TDGDLVEMNLEF
+2212 TDGDTVEMNMEF

-2309 RTLGAVKRANKDDLE
+2309 RTLGAVKRANKDDQE

-2360 LEKETYVEL
+2360 LEKETYAEL
-2369 EAAIDKEAQAAGL
+2369 ESAINKEVQSAGL
-2382 ICHPPWILKII
+2382 ICHDPWILKII
-2393 QLFETQRV
+2393 QLYETQRV

-2416 CCIHAL
+2416 CCIHTL
-2422 MKAMTICGEPH
+2422 MKSMTLCGEPH

-2546 SSGLDWRPLIQGWIK
+2546 SSGLDWKPLIQGWTK
-2561 RERSLSDGEVLMRLF
+2561 RERSQNDGDLLFRLF
-2576 ETSFPFIY
+2576 DSSFPFIY
-2584 RHFSLHLKSKM
+2584 RYFSIHLKSKM

-2613 LPLKEAKD
+2613 LPAKEAKD
-2621 QLTPQHI
+2621 QLTVPHV
-2628 ERLYVFAIMWSVG
+2628 ERLYVFALMWSFG
-2641 AFLELDDR
+2641 AFLELDGR
-2649 ARLQDYILNATDF
+2649 AHLQDYILNNPDANF
-2662 RLDTPKL
+2662 HLDTPTL
-2669 SEGSED
+2669 AADSED

-2688 WTHWNNVVTEYI
+2688 WTHWNTVVTEYI

-2750 QSYMSRYNAEE
+2750 QSYMTRYNAEE
-2761 HSQKTVNF
+2761 HAQKTVNF

-2829 VEQGGFY
+2829 MEQNGFY

-2846 IVDIQLLA
+2846 IVDIQFLA

-2866 PQRLKRQFCTFNC
+2866 PQRLKRQFCIFNC

-2903 GFTDEVRSLID
+2903 GFNEEVRSLIG

-2927 KVKMLPT
+2927 KIKMLPT

-2960 VVNNEKTLIHLWK
+2960 VIDNEKTLIGLWK

-2982 RFTDIEDY
+2982 RFTETDDY
-2990 RWFTKTVE
+2990 RWFYKTIE
-2998 RVAEEELGAKYQAM
+2998 RVAEEELGAKYQSM
-3012 VKKEEYFVDFLRDA
+3012 IKKEDYFVDFLRDA
-3026 PEPTGEEAEDADLE
+3026 PEPTGDEPEDADFD
-3040 APKIYE
+3040 APKVYE
-3046 PIPSFEA
+3046 PIPSFDA
-3053 LEERLKMYLAQ
+3053 LEDRLKMYLAQ

-3146 YRIAGKEG
+3146 YRTAGKEG

-3168 ESFLEYINNV
+3168 EAFLEYINNV

-3185 GMFPRDE
+3185 GMFARDE
-3192 MDEICQELVPIMK
+3192 MDEICQELIPIMK

-3280 FNIVCTDAIKKELVQ
+3280 FNIVCTEAIKKELVQ

-3326 LSFINGYK
+3326 LAFLNGYK

-3372 TIKEKELDIANKK
+3372 TIKEKELDVANQK

-3400 EVVKQQVQK
+3400 EVVKLQVQK

-3417 VDEINRDKIQANAE
+3417 VDEINRDKLEANAE
-3431 LENAKPAL
+3431 LEKAKPAL

-3451 ADISVVR
+3451 ADIAVVR

-3469 IMDCVLIL
+3469 IMDCVLVL
-3477 FGRPLRNPL
+3477 FGRPLKNPI
-3486 KIDPELQGPEP
+3486 KIDPELQGAEP

-3525 EQIELLQTYF
+3525 EQIELLQPNF
-3535 RVPDYTFEGAKVAAG
+3535 RVPDYTYEGAKVAAG

-3565 FHVNKRVLPLKGNLA
+3565 FYVNKRVLPLKANLA
-3580 MQEARLIKANEQLQ
+3580 RQEARLVKANAQLE
-3594 TAQGE
+3594 TAQAE

-3609 AQAEYDAAMATKQ
+3609 AQAEYDAAQAIKQ

-3635 TAARELISGL
+3635 NAARELISGL
-3645 ADEQERWTEQSKQ
+3645 ADEQERWTEESKQ
-3658 FKAQIGRLVGDVLLC
+3658 FKEQIGRLVGDVLFC

-3685 DFRLLLAKDWQKLLT
+3685 DFRLLLTKDWQKLLT
-3700 ERNIPFTRGLNVTEY
+3700 ERNIPFSRGLNVTEY
-3715 LTDVTIVGEWRLQGL
+3715 LTDVTIVGEWKLQGL

-3750 LLLDPQGQGKTWIKN
+3750 LLIDPQGQGKFWIKN
-3765 KEASNDLQSTN
+3765 KEALNDLQSTN

-3786 EDALSLG
+3786 EDCLSLG
-3793 RPLLIEDVAEELD
+3793 RPLIIEDVGEELD

-3817 IRSGTTLKVKVGDKE
+3817 IRSGSTLKVKVGDKE
-3832 IDILKGFNLYITTKL
+3832 VDVLKGFNLYITTKL

-3862 IDFTVTMK
+3862 IDFTVTIK

-3883 EKAELEN
+3883 EKAELEA

-3911 NLLFRLSNSK
+3911 NLLMRLSNSK

-3936 TKITSTDVKQ
+3936 TKITSSDVKQ

-3993 KQFLQLFDQALE
+3993 KQFLQLFDLALE

-4010 PVTSKRITNIMEYLT
+4010 PVTSKRITNIMEFLT
-4025 YEMYKYAVRGY
+4025 FEMFKYAVRGY

-4045 LLLALKID
+4045 LLLALKVD
-4053 LQSSRLKF
+4053 LQAGKIKY

-4082 PPYKWLQN
+4082 PAYKWLQN
-4090 EIWLNLV
+4090 DIWLNLV
-4097 ELSKLYQ
+4097 ELSKLFQ
-4104 FGDILNSLNRA
+4104 FSDILNSLNRS
-4115 GTAWDTWF
+4115 GPAWDTWF

-4133 PDGWEP
+4133 PDSWDSL
-4139 QLDKFRRLLLIRS
+4139 LDKFRRLLLIRS
-4152 LTPARFVKSAL
+4152 ITPARFVKSAN
-4163 DYINDS
+4163 DYIIDS
-4169 LGPKYGE
+4169 LGPRYGD

-4214 KKSIDCSAIS
+4214 KKSIDCNAIS

-4229 EVHARRLLAQAYA
+4229 EVHARRLLSLAYSS
-4242 NGTWVLLQNCHLS
+4242 GGWVLLQNCHLS

-4282 TEPHLKFPIGLLQ
+4282 TEVHPKFPIGLLQ

-4342 LHTIVQE
+4342 LHTTVQE

-4380 DDMDAA
+4380 DEMDSA

-4429 DPNFQFEEK
+4429 EPSFYFEDK
-4438 TYRIPKMTRIED
+4438 TYRIPRMTRIED
-4450 VFDYIETIPN
+4450 VFDYIDTIPN

-4475 RYQEDTTKKVLDTI
+4475 RYQEDTTRKVLDTI

-4587 GKIPNIWLK
+4587 AKIPSIWLK

-4624 DKDTRPIAFW
+4624 DKDTRPLAFW

-4648 RQEVTRANPGWS
+4648 RQEVTRANQGWS

-4671 RMDREALKEAPR
+4671 RMDRDALKDPPR
-4683 EGLYIYGLYIE
+4683 EGLYVYGLYIE

-4706 KANEKVLTHPMPVI
+4706 KANEKVLTHPMPII
-4720 HVSAEADFGTTAPAV
+4720 HISAEADFGTGMTPT

-4740 PVYYAPVYKKPRRTD
+4740 PTYYAPVYKKPRRTD

>member
-1 MASSKTRDPWQQ
+1 M
-13 QQNRLRFTTIS
+13 FS
-24 RENINDMQQRL
+24 RPRPNVSVAEYAQRL
-35 REEREGKR
+35 RDEREQKR
-43 STLDERHRHLF
+43 SGLDERHRYLF
-54 DIIATRLGIE
+54 DIIATRIDKD
-64 RSEVEDNVIDSHNF
+64 RSAVEDNVLESVNF
-78 HLMDQFF
+78 NFMNKFF
-85 INDGSQYLVFFYQE
+85 NADGCQYLIFFYQE
-99 PDPENYQ
+99 PESENNQ
-106 NGADS
+106 AGIDNA
-111 YRPGLSPYS
+111 RPAYSPYS
-120 SRAGA
+120 SRSGA
-125 TNQKSTKPKVIIADL
+125 SSAKPAKPKVIIADL
-140 QEQSLR
+140 NEQRLR
-146 GICLCFLRNSKKTVI
+146 GICLCFIRNSKKSII
-161 TGQNIVNEVFF
+161 TEQNIANEVLF
-172 YTFECNT
+172 YTFECYT
-179 EPLLQA
+179 ESLLQA

-190 ADIYLPYLQISETTW
+190 SDIYVPYLQKSNINW
-205 GKLSGSDNNQ
+205 GINNDPMVKVNFLSH
-215 MIKVDFISRLNNFVA
+215 LNNFA
-230 TLNSAQESINERIL
+230 DTLNSAHESINEKIL
-244 LKPCDKVDLTQIQNA
+244 LSDCEKFDLTQIKNTSDCIA
-259 ADYVSIA
+259 IA
-266 SNNESLA
+266 SNNEYLGY
-273 SIEET
+273 IEET
-278 MKIWIKQMEQV
+278 MKKWIQQMKEV

-297 READNIGPR
+297 READDIGPR
-306 AELEYWKKRMTKFN
+306 AELNYWKRRMTKFN
-320 FLLDQIKGQDVKAVL
+320 FLLDQIKTQKVKAVL
-335 TILQTAKSKLIQQW
+335 TILQTARSKLIQQW
-349 KLLDGKITDAANEAK
+349 RILDGKITDAANEAK
-364 DNVRYLYTLEKFCE
+364 DNVRYLYTLEKFYE
-378 PLYNSDPVG
+378 PLYNSDPVA
-387 MLECIPGL
+387 MLEYIPGL
-395 INAVRMIHSISRYY
+395 INAVRMIHSISQYY

-418 FVKITNQMITTS
+418 FIKITNQMITSS
-430 KMYITDN
+430 KIYITNN
-437 YTQTIWSQDQSHVI
+437 YTQTIWSQNQTHVK
-451 SKLRDCIKLNDEY
+451 SKIRDCIKLNEEY
-464 QRCFQSTKNKLASN
+464 QRYFQITKTKLASSSTE
-478 PAERP
+478 PP

-497 FVRRCEKIID
+497 FIRRCEKIID
-507 MFATINMYSHLAD
+507 VYSIINMYSCLAE
-520 SKIEGISPFY
+520 SKIEGLSSFN
-530 SKFNMIV
+530 SKFNGIV
-537 TSMKKKDYDFLD
+537 ITLKKKDYDFLD
-549 QRKQEVDSDLD
+549 QRKQEIDNDLD
-560 DFRRSIADLHS
+560 EFRRSIADLHQS
-571 NINEFLDK
+571 LNEFLDK
-579 HFNSIRNTERS
+579 YFDSIKNTERA
-590 LTALKRFEKLQ
+590 LTTLKRFEKLQ

-621 LDAVAKIYQK
+621 LDLVAKIYQK
-631 NSKDPLIS
+631 YSKEPPIP
-639 RDLPPTAGRIMWAR
+639 RDLPPIAGRIVWAR
-653 QLYKRIQQPMD
+653 QLYKRIQRPMD
-664 IFIANKTI
+664 IFVANKTI
-672 LQYPEAK
+672 LQYPDAK

-691 LLSYELLYHRG
+691 LVSYEVAFHRG
-702 WLRQVDVVAT
+702 WLRQVDVVST
-712 GIHSSLLIR
+712 GIHSSILIR
-721 VNRDDLLSAASTLP
+721 VNREETLSAGSTNSFT
-735 GISSI
+735 SSI
-740 VTSTSQTNPEYLV
+740 IKSTSQTNPEYLV

-766 QCLARLGLEI
+766 QCLARLDLEI
-776 PKEAAILAQRED
+776 PKEAVLLAQRENI
-788 YLKKHYQDLTQL
+788 LKKHYQDLTQL
-800 VEKNKRLREKIK
+800 VEKNKNLREKIK
-812 QPFEAL
+812 HPFEAL
-818 LAPKIHRLND
+818 LTPKLHRLND
-828 IIKPGL
+828 IIQPGL
-834 TSLTWASLTI
+834 TSITWASLTI
-844 DDFINSVNS
+844 DDFVNTVNS
-853 ALDEFDLMLDRAY
+853 ALDEFNLTLERTNN
-866 DLIAYRIDAVLD
+866 LISYRINAVLD
-878 EIATMSLCDL
+878 EIAAIPLCDL
-888 PEDEPITPDQFLQH
+888 PADEPITPEEFLQC
-902 TQNLCNLA
+902 TQKLCNHA
-910 SKQIQLKSHNVE
+910 SKQIQIKSHHVE

-934 DIIGTSLHGD
+934 DIIDTSGD
-944 GQGQYSNIALDLDD
+944 GDLQIQYSNVDLDFDNEESDVLD
-958 EDSDDETTTVH
+958 ERTDVNDSESPKPTRPT
-969 DQNTL
+969 
-974 KSARTSRQ
+974 
-982 PSSTTNR
+982 TTNR
-989 TRQISSGKSSKGRAK
+989 LRQTASMRSLTGRKKSSTLLA
-1004 SSIMLGTTSRRKRE
+1004 TSLRHRRE
-1018 QQSENLQVAI
+1018 QKKEYLQNAV
-1028 TELINHFSH
+1028 TELLHHFSH
-1037 RNLDAIIRVIKM
+1037 QNLDAIIKVIKI
-1049 TLEKLRK
+1049 TLEKIRK
-1056 RITSTLSYSRNHQ
+1056 RIVSTFIYNQSSR
-1069 EAPVFKVFAE
+1069 EIPIFKIFAE
-1079 LAIPNV
+1079 LIIPN
-1085 AIQPPA
+1085 ITLQPQI
-1091 DEVQIYLNKA
+1091 DEVQSYLNKA
-1101 VQTIVSVA
+1101 VHIIIAIS
-1109 KTISQWDKNR
+1109 KNISQWSNDR
-1119 KRTILLSLNIM
+1119 
-1130 KVLVSIGILKST
+1130 
-1142 SQDFSLLRNIN
+1142 
-1153 RQQRKRSSK
+1153 QRKKHESTTHMRS
-1162 HDIPLDTQ
+1162 D
-1170 IGDSES
+1170 ERERYY
-1176 HLAINPT
+1176 AINPT
-1183 ADHEEEN
+1183 FERNEEGSPTNIGN
-1190 NPITPGSALAGANLE
+1190 NTESYTTDLYPQGLITSTNIN
-1205 TSARDVFHQGSSA
+1205 TRTRVNRSARQQQ
-1218 TTDAGTTSRLRGH
+1218 TSK
-1231 EQTNTDQQH
+1231 
-1240 SRVQFTPANNYFKN
+1240 VQFILDNNFFKN

-1260 VAKLVALLATCINA
+1260 ILKLVAQLATCINT
-1274 TKKDITTALEIFT
+1274 TKADITRALQMFT
-1287 RFNTLWQR
+1287 QYNLLWQR
-1295 DRDEELK
+1295 DRDDELRIFTSK
-1302 DFLAQEPR
+1302 DPH

-1315 AKIKFYENLASD
+1315 SKIKYYESLASN
-1327 INSQPESIPVG
+1327 INSQSEYIPVG

-1350 LNQEVRDWIVR
+1350 LNQEVRDWIIL
-1361 YGQACNAKYRKEMN
+1361 YGQTCNTKYEKELHD
-1375 EVSTF
+1375 VLKF
-1380 IEDIEKRLSR
+1380 IENIEKRLSR
-1390 PINDLED
+1390 EIKDLED
-1397 IRLIMIAIKDLRDNE
+1397 IRLIMMAVKDLRENE
-1412 IRIDMSIA
+1412 ISIDMSIT
-1420 PIEESYTM
+1420 PIEESYAM
-1428 LQTHGLNVSREE
+1428 LQAHGINIARDDIER
-1440 SDRAESIKLNW
+1440 SDSLRYRW
-1451 EKLQRHGSEV
+1451 EQLQARCTDV
-1461 TSYLLKIQPTKR
+1461 TSYLLDIQPKYR
-1473 SELLENVK
+1473 SELIRNVK
-1481 IFIEECEKFYGD
+1481 LFKRECEQFYID
-1493 YEKGGP
+1493 YERQGP
-1499 TLPDLTP
+1499 TVLGLTP

-1513 ILFQSRVENLYKKY
+1513 ILFQSRVENLYKRY
-1527 ETYHGGELL
+1527 ETYHGGEEL
-1536 FGLSITEFPQLEKI
+1536 FGLPVTEYPQLEKLRR
-1550 KKDLTLLQRLY
+1550 DLLLLQRLY
-1561 GLYNKVLDT
+1561 SLYNKVLDT
-1570 VASYYDIAWVD
+1570 VAGYYEIAWID
-1581 VNIDKI
+1581 VNIGKI

-1592 DFQTACR
+1592 DFQAACR

-1611 HALKKTIDDF
+1611 DALKKTIDDF
-1621 SECCPLLEM
+1621 NECCPLLEM
-1630 MSNRAM
+1630 MSNPAIKV
-1636 QNRHWQR
+1636 RHWQR

-1649 VHNLDVEADDFRLRN
+1649 VHSLDVEVEDFRLKN

-1670 LQFKEDIEDICIAA
+1670 LQYKEDIEDICIAA
-1684 VKERDIEGK
+1684 VKERDIEAK
-1693 LKQVE
+1693 IKQVE
-1698 SDWKTQEFNFAQ
+1698 SDWKTQEFKFAQ
-1710 FKTRGE
+1710 FKLRGE

-1759 DLTDTNEIIENWM
+1759 DLTDTNEIIENWL

-1811 MSKAHEQPAVVPC
+1811 MSKAHEQPAVVLC
-1824 CTTDETLKQLLPHLL
+1824 CTSDDTLKQLLPHLL

-1880 PHTIKAHLLSVF
+1880 PHTIKAHLLSIF
-1892 DNIKTVRFHEKE
+1892 DNIKTVRFHERDHE
-1904 YDKILTIESSE
+1904 KILNIESSE
-1915 GETIELEKPVKAEGN
+1915 GEIIDLEKPVKAEGN
-1930 VEIWLMSL
+1930 VEVWLMSL

-1947 GVIRQ
+1947 GVIRH
-1952 AHHALSDPSSFN
+1952 AYNALSDSSSFH
-1964 LIEFLNTYP
+1964 LIEFLNSYP
-1973 AQVGLLGIQLI
+1973 SQVGLLSLQII
-1984 WTRDATE
+1984 WTRDTTD

-1996 KVDRNIMKQ
+1996 KINRNLMRQ
-2005 TAKVFSDLLDLLID
+2005 TAKVFNDLLQILID
-2019 QTTKDLTRVE
+2019 QTTRDLSLVE

-2035 LITIHVHQKDIFDEL
+2035 LITIQVHQKDIFDDL
-2050 VQTNVRSITDFDWLK
+2050 LQSNIRSATDFDWLK
-2065 QTRFYFVEELDKVQI
+2065 QTRFYFNEDLDKVQI
-2080 SITDVDFTYTNEFLG
+2080 AITDVDFTYMNEFLG

-2207 RQFIF
+2207 RHFVF
-2212 TDGDLVEMNLEF
+2212 TDGDIIEMNMEF

-2230 NPGYAGRQELPENL
+2230 NPGYAGRQEFPENL

-2266 AACGFRENVPL
+2266 AACGFRENISL
-2277 AKKFYTLYKLCEE
+2277 SKKFYTLYTLCEE

-2309 RTLGAVKRANKDDLE
+2309 RTLGAVKRASQNDLE

-2348 ISLINDLFPNIK
+2348 MSLINDLFPNIR
-2360 LEKETYVEL
+2360 LEKEVYPEL
-2369 EAAIDKEAQAAGL
+2369 EAAIDKEAQSAGL
-2382 ICHPPWILKII
+2382 ICHPSWILKII
-2393 QLFETQRV
+2393 QLYETQRV

-2409 PSGVGKT
+2409 PAGVGKT
-2416 CCIHAL
+2416 CCIHTL
-2422 MKAMTICGEPH
+2422 MKAMTVCGAPH

-2463 FSTLWRRTLRT
+2463 FSILWRRSLRT

-2510 GDRIPMAPNCK
+2510 GDLIPMAPNCK
-2521 IIFEVHNID
+2521 IIFEVYNID

-2561 RERSLSDGEVLMRLF
+2561 RDRSSYDGEILMRLF
-2576 ETSFPFIY
+2576 ESSFPFIY
-2584 RHFSLHLKSKM
+2584 RYFSLYLKSKM
-2595 PVLECMIVTQ
+2595 PVLECMIVSQ

-2613 LPLKEAKD
+2613 LPSKEAKD
-2621 QLTPQHI
+2621 QLTVQHI
-2628 ERLYVFAIMWSVG
+2628 ERLYVFAIMWSIG

-2649 ARLQDYILNATDF
+2649 ARLQEYVLNNSDGNF
-2662 RLDTPKL
+2662 RLNTPTI
-2669 SEGSED
+2669 SSINEE

-2683 EKTGA
+2683 DKTGA
-2688 WTHWNNVVTEYI
+2688 WTHWNRAVTEYV

-2721 TDFLIHTIAKQHKP
+2721 TSFLIHTIAKQNKS

-2750 QSYMSRYNAEE
+2750 ESYMTKYDAEK
-2761 HSQKTVNF
+2761 HIHKTINF
-2769 SSATTPNMVQR
+2769 SSATTPNMFQR
-2780 IIESYVDKR
+2780 IIESFVDRR

-2796 PAGKKMTVFIDD
+2796 IAGKKMTVFIDD
-2808 INMPTINEWGD
+2808 INIPSINEWGD

-2829 VEQGGFY
+2829 MEQNGFY
-2836 SLEKPGEFTT
+2836 SLEKPGDFTT
-2846 IVDIQLLA
+2846 IVDMQFLA

-2866 PQRLKRQFCTFNC
+2866 PQRLKRHFCIFNC

-2884 VSIDK
+2884 IPIDK
-2889 IFSVIATGHYAKER
+2889 IFSVIANGHYVKER
-2903 GFTDEVRSLID
+2903 GFNDEVRSLVEKLI
-2914 RLVPATRRLWQLT
+2914 PATRRLWQLT

-2960 VVNNEKTLIHLWK
+2960 VIDNEKTVMALWN

-2982 RFTDIEDY
+2982 RFTEQEDY
-2990 RWFTKTVE
+2990 RWFSKTME
-2998 RVAEEELGAKYQAM
+2998 RVVDEELGSRYQSM
-3012 VKKEEYFVDFLRDA
+3012 IKRDEWFVDFLRDP
-3026 PEPTGEEAEDADLE
+3026 PEPTGDEPEDFDFD

-3046 PIPSFEA
+3046 PIPSFNV
-3053 LEERLKMYLAQ
+3053 LEERLKMYLTH

-3077 FFKDAMA
+3077 FFKDAML
-3084 HLVKISRI
+3084 HLIKISRI

-3099 ALLVGVGGSGKQSL
+3099 ALLVGVAGSGKQSL

-3132 AYNTNNLL
+3132 AYNVNNLL

-3146 YRIAGKEG
+3146 YRIAGKDG

-3185 GMFPRDE
+3185 GMFARDE
-3192 MDEICQELVPIMK
+3192 IDEICQDLIPIMK

-3227 QNLHVV
+3227 QNLHVA

-3245 RGLQFPGLV
+3245 RSLQFPGLV

-3266 RDALV
+3266 RDALI

-3280 FNIVCTDAIKKELVQ
+3280 FNIVATDIIKKELVQ

-3310 YFQKYRRSTHV
+3310 YFQKYRRLTHV

-3349 RMNDGLTRL
+3349 RMRDGLTRL
-3358 VEAEKAVIVMKEEL
+3358 GDAEKAVIFMKEEL
-3372 TIKEKELDIANKK
+3372 AIKEKELDFANKK
-3385 ADEVLKE
+3385 ADEVLKQI
-3392 VAVKKGAA
+3392 AVKKGAT
-3400 EVVKQQVQK
+3400 EIVRHRVKK

-3417 VDEINRDKIQANAE
+3417 VDEINRDKMQANTE
-3431 LENAKPAL
+3431 LEKAKPAL
-3439 LAAEEA
+3439 IAAEEA
-3445 LLTITP
+3445 LLTIKLS
-3451 ADISVVR
+3451 DIAFVQR
-3458 KLGRPPRLIRQ
+3458 LIRPPRLIRQ

-3477 FGRPLRNPL
+3477 FGRPLINPII
-3486 KIDPELQGPEP
+3486 IDNELQGPAS
-3497 SWESSL
+3497 SWDISL
-3503 KLMSDTG
+3503 RVMTETN
-3510 FLQNLQAFPRDRIND
+3510 FLQNLQSFPRDRINE
-3525 EQIELLQTYF
+3525 EQIELLQPYF
-3535 RVPDYTFEGAKVAAG
+3535 RVSDYTPDGARVAAG

-3565 FHVNKRVLPLKGNLA
+3565 FYVNKRVLPLKANLA
-3580 MQEARLIKANEQLQ
+3580 MEEARLVKANAQLRV
-3594 TAQGE
+3594 AQEE

-3609 AQAEYDAAMATKQ
+3609 TQAEYDSAMTTKQ

-3645 ADEQERWTEQSKQ
+3645 ADEQERWTEESKQ
-3658 FKAQIGRLVGDVLLC
+3658 FKAQIGRLIGDVLLC

-3715 LTDVTIVGEWRLQGL
+3715 LTDVTIVGEWKLQGL

-3736 IQNAIIVTRAKRYP
+3736 IQNAIIATRAKRYP
-3750 LLLDPQGQGKTWIKN
+3750 LLIDPQGQGKAWIKN
-3765 KEASNDLQSTN
+3765 KELDNQLQITN
-3776 LLSKHFRQHL
+3776 FQSKHFRQHL
-3786 EDALSLG
+3786 EDCLSLG
-3793 RPLLIEDVAEELD
+3793 RPLLIEDVGDELD
-3806 PALDNVLEKNF
+3806 PALDNILEKNL

-3832 IDILKGFNLYITTKL
+3832 VDILNGFSLYITTKL
-3847 ANPAFTPEISAKTSV
+3847 ANPSFTPEISAKTSV

-3883 EKAELEN
+3883 EKAELES
-3890 ERVKMLEDIQAN
+3890 ERVKMLEDIQTN
-3902 NKRMKELED
+3902 NKRIKELED
-3911 NLLFRLSNSK
+3911 NLLFRLSNSQ

-3927 DDLIRTLKT
+3927 DDLIRTLKKTKT
-3936 TKITSTDVKQ
+3936 TSNDVKH

-3993 KQFLQLFDQALE
+3993 KQFLQLFDQAFE

-4036 YEEHKFMFT
+4036 YEQHKFMFT

-4053 LQSSRLKF
+4053 LQAGRIKF

-4069 GGASIDASTAPPK
+4069 GGASLDATTVLQK

-4090 EIWLNLV
+4090 DAWLNLV

-4104 FGDILNSLNRA
+4104 FSDILNSLQRA
-4115 GTAWDTWF
+4115 GLAWETWF
-4123 KKDEPERAEL
+4123 KKDEPERIDL
-4133 PDGWEP
+4133 PEGWEL

-4152 LTPARFVKSAL
+4152 LTPARFVKAAY
-4163 DYINDS
+4163 DYIIS
-4169 LGPKYGE
+4169 TLGLRYGE

-4185 WDESDKCSPMICFL
+4185 WEESDKCSPMICFL

-4204 PTVQIETLAK
+4204 PSVQVEILAK
-4214 KKSIDCSAIS
+4214 RKSIDCHAIS

-4229 EVHARRLLAQAYA
+4229 EIHARRLLIQAYT

-4255 LDFCEEFLL
+4255 LEFCEEFLS
-4264 QLTENTDRIH
+4264 QLTGNTDRIH

-4282 TEPHLKFPIGLLQ
+4282 TEVHQRFPIGLLQ

-4306 GVKAGLKR
+4306 GIKAGLKR
-4314 TFAGL
+4314 TFNGL
-4319 TQEQQLESNTHE
+4319 TQEQQLESNTHD
-4331 KWRPLLYAVAF
+4331 KWRPLLYTVAF

-4367 DFNATVQFIQNYL
+4367 DFNATIQFIQNYL
-4380 DDMDAA
+4380 DETDAS
-4386 KQMQWKTIHYMI
+4386 KPLQWKTIHYMI

-4421 CWFRDEMF
+4421 YWFCDEMF

-4450 VFDYIETIPN
+4450 VFDYIDTIPN

-4465 VFGLSPLAND
+4465 VFGLNSLAND

-4495 EARGG
+4495 EARAGT
-4500 AGETREA
+4500 GETREA
-4507 VIYRLATETL
+4507 VVYRIATETL
-4517 EKLPPDYIAHEVK
+4517 EKLPPDYIPHEVK
-4530 ERLSKLEPMNIFL
+4530 DRLSKLEPMNIFL
-4543 RQEIDRFQRVLN
+4543 RQEIDRFQRVLDI
-4555 AVRRT
+4555 VRST
-4560 LIDLKLAIDGTIV
+4560 LIKLKLAIDGTIV

-4587 GKIPNIWLK
+4587 AKIPNIWLK
-4596 LSWESSTLGAWFTDL
+4596 VSWESSTLGAWFTDL
-4611 YARNEQYR
+4611 HARNEQYR

-4624 DKDTRPIAFW
+4624 SKDTRPLAFW

-4648 RQEVTRANPGWS
+4648 RQEVTRANIGWS
-4660 LDNVVLTNKVT
+4660 LDNVILTNKIL
-4671 RMDREALKEAPR
+4671 RADREALREAPQQ
-4683 EGLYIYGLYIE
+4683 GVYVYGLYIE
-4694 GAKIKNGVLDEL
+4694 GAKIKSGVLEEL
-4706 KANEKVLTHPMPVI
+4706 KSNEKVLIHPMPVI
-4720 HVSAEADFGTTAPAV
+4720 HISAEAEPSIGTTPI

-4740 PVYYAPVYKKPRRTD
+4740 QVYYAPVYKKPRRTD
-4755 RNYVCT
+4755 RNYICT
-4761 LKLECPPGD
+4761 LKLECPLGD
-4770 KAGPDVWTLRG
+4770 KTGPDVWTLRG
-4781 VALLC
+4781 VAVLC
-4786 DTK
+4786 DNK

>member
-1 MASSKTRDPWQQ
+1 MVVTVSTDERNSEERGVKNFCFSAGDDKLS
-13 QQNRLRFTTIS
+13 LRS
-24 RENINDMQQRL
+24 QARA

-43 STLDERHRHLF
+43 SHLDERHHHLF
-54 DIIATRLGIE
+54 DILATRLGIE
-64 RSEVEDNVIDSHNF
+64 RHEVEDSILDSPNF
-78 HLMDQFF
+78 SLMDLFF
-85 INDGSQYLVFFYQE
+85 IDGGNQYLVFFYQS
-99 PDPENYQ
+99 DHSNT
-106 NGADS
+106 NDS
-111 YRPGLSPYS
+111 YRPSLSPFLPRS
-120 SRAGA
+120 VKLSRH
-125 TNQKSTKPKVIIADL
+125 TKPKVIIADL
-140 QEQSLR
+140 AEHSLR
-146 GICLCFLRNSKKTVI
+146 GVCLCFIRNSKKTPI
-161 TGQNIVNEVFF
+161 TIANIHTEVFF
-172 YTFECNT
+172 YTFECNADQ
-179 EPLLQA
+179 PLLQA
-185 LSRSI
+185 LGRTISE
-190 ADIYLPYLQISETTW
+190 IYLPYLQVSDTTW
-205 GKLSGSDNNQ
+205 GKLGNENQ
-215 MIKVDFISRLNNFVA
+215 LVKVDFLSKLSNFVS
-230 TLNSAQESINERIL
+230 TLYSAQESINERVL
-244 LKPCDKVDLTQIQNA
+244 LKPCDKIDISQLQNA
-259 ADYVSIA
+259 ADYVSVA
-266 SNNESLA
+266 SNNEALQ
-273 SIEET
+273 SIEDT

-320 FLLDQIKGQDVKAVL
+320 FLLDQIKGTDVKAVL

-387 MLECIPGL
+387 MLDSIPGL

-418 FVKITNQMITTS
+418 FVKITNQMITTC
-430 KMYITDN
+430 KNYVTNN
-437 YTQTIWSQDQSHVI
+437 YTETIWSQDQSVLI

-464 QRCFQSTKNKLASN
+464 QRNFQLTKTKLAQTPN
-478 PAERP
+478 DRP

-497 FVRRCEKIID
+497 FQRRCEKIID
-507 MFATINMYSHLAD
+507 MFSTINMYQHLQD
-520 SKIEGISPFY
+520 SKIEGSSAFY
-530 SKFNMIV
+530 SKFNIIV
-537 TSMKKKDYDFLD
+537 LSMKKKDYDYLD
-549 QRKQEVDSDLD
+549 QRKQDFDLD
-560 DFRRSIADLHS
+560 YDEFKRSIQDLH
-571 NINEFLDK
+571 NGINEFLDK
-579 HFNSIRNTERS
+579 IFNAIRNTERS

-607 NEKYAKILQQYSKD
+607 NEKYSKILNYYSKD
-621 LDAVAKIYQK
+621 LDTVAKIYQK
-631 NSKDPLIS
+631 SSKEPLIS
-639 RDLPPTAGRIMWAR
+639 RDLPPIAGRIIWAR
-653 QLYKRIQQPMD
+653 QLYLRVQKPMN
-664 IFIANKTI
+664 IFVANKTI
-672 LQYPEAK
+672 LQYPDAK

-691 LLSYELLYHRG
+691 LLSYEMLYHRG
-702 WLRQVDVVAT
+702 WLRQVSVIST
-712 GIHSSLLIR
+712 GINSSLLVLVR
-721 VNRDDLLSAASTLP
+721 HDNDFSSGSAISFTSTTQSLITSSTL
-735 GISSI
+735 SSSGKSPDYMI
-740 VTSTSQTNPEYLV
+740 

-776 PKEAAILAQRED
+776 PKEAAVLAQREEI
-788 YLKKHYQDLTQL
+788 LKKHYQDLTRL
-800 VEKNKRLREKIK
+800 LEKNKTLREKIK
-812 QPFEAL
+812 PVFEPL
-818 LAPKIHRLND
+818 LLPKLRKLND

-834 TSLTWASLTI
+834 TTLTWASLTI
-844 DDFINSVNS
+844 DDYVKTFDD
-853 ALDEFDLMLDRAY
+853 ALSEFDLLLERSN
-866 DLIAYRIDAVLD
+866 DLVTYRIDAVLD
-878 EIATMSLCDL
+878 KIASMSLCEL
-888 PEDEPITPDQFLQH
+888 PEDEPILPEQFLKN
-902 TQNLCNLA
+902 TQELCGRCA
-910 SKQIQLKSHNVE
+910 QLMQTSSRNVE
-922 DAVLEVIDLLCG
+922 EAVLEVIDLLCSTG
-934 DIIGTSLHGD
+934 TDEELGGYTNGGNDDEETTDDDISIVNSRAHTGKSKTSL
-944 GQGQYSNIALDLDD
+944 L
-958 EDSDDETTTVH
+958 
-969 DQNTL
+969 NT
-974 KSARTSRQ
+974 A
-982 PSSTTNR
+982 STTN
-989 TRQISSGKSSKGRAK
+989 SY
-1004 SSIMLGTTSRRKRE
+1004 KRE
-1018 QQSENLQVAI
+1018 PSAKLNGRLKSGIQQSEIKSGGRRKYESSEQLQTAI
-1028 TELINHFSH
+1028 KELINYFSH
-1037 RNLDAIIRVIKM
+1037 KNLDAIVKVIKL

-1056 RITSTLSYSRNHQ
+1056 RITSTLTYGRNNH

-1079 LAIPNV
+1079 LAIPNIV
-1085 AIQPPA
+1085 VQPPT
-1091 DEVQIYLNKA
+1091 DEVQLYLNKA
-1101 VQTIVSVA
+1101 VQTILSVA
-1109 KTISQWDKNR
+1109 KNISQWSKDRTKSKRNR
-1119 KRTILLSLNIM
+1119 LETFDETQNVFVEIEPRTMARQMSLTNAD
-1130 KVLVSIGILKST
+1130 VLEDDDLAFGGG
-1142 SQDFSLLRNIN
+1142 
-1153 RQQRKRSSK
+1153 RQSVLGVFK
-1162 HDIPLDTQ
+1162 D
-1170 IGDSES
+1170 G
-1176 HLAINPT
+1176 
-1183 ADHEEEN
+1183 
-1190 NPITPGSALAGANLE
+1190 PGSNSLATQN
-1205 TSARDVFHQGSSA
+1205 QGRQHGELGSKV
-1218 TTDAGTTSRLRGH
+1218 RLNDP
-1231 EQTNTDQQH
+1231 QDQQLA
-1240 SRVQFTPANNYFKN
+1240 VAPANSYYKN
-1254 VSENKD
+1254 VSENKEI
-1260 VAKLVALLATCINA
+1260 AKLVALLATCVNA
-1274 TKKDITTALEIFT
+1274 TKKDITVALEPFT
-1287 RFNTLWQR
+1287 HYSALWQK

-1302 DFLAQEPR
+1302 DFLSRQPH
-1310 VSEFE
+1310 VGEFE
-1315 AKIKFYENLASD
+1315 TKIKDYEQLSSE
-1327 INSQPESIPVG
+1327 INSLAECISVG

-1343 TEHLKFA
+1343 TVHLKFG
-1350 LNQEVRDWIVR
+1350 LITETRDWIIR
-1361 YGQACNAKYRKEMN
+1361 YGQACNFKYRKEMN
-1375 EVSTF
+1375 DVIQF
-1380 IEDIEKRLSR
+1380 IEDMEKRLQR
-1390 PINDLED
+1390 PVKDLED
-1397 IRLIMIAIKDLRDNE
+1397 IRLIMLTVKELRENE
-1412 IRIDMSIA
+1412 IRIDMSVG
-1420 PIEESYTM
+1420 PIEESYAM
-1428 LQTHGLNVSREE
+1428 LQAHELNVAREE
-1440 SDRAESIKLNW
+1440 TERCDNLRYSW
-1451 EKLQRHGSEV
+1451 QKLQQLCSQM
-1461 TSYLLKIQPTKR
+1461 TTNLLKLQPQFKK
-1473 SELLENVK
+1473 ELLENVVK
-1481 IFIEECEKFYGD
+1481 FVKDCNKFYAE

-1499 TLPDLTP
+1499 TISGITP

-1513 ILFQSRVENLYKKY
+1513 ILFQSRVENLYKRY
-1527 ETYHGGELL
+1527 ETYHGGEEL
-1536 FGLSITEFPQLEKI
+1536 FGLRVNEYPQLEKI
-1550 KKDLTLLQRLY
+1550 KKDLALLQRLY
-1561 GLYNKVLDT
+1561 TLYNKVLDT
-1570 VASYYDIAWVD
+1570 VASYYDIPWTDVD
-1581 VNIDKI
+1581 IDKI
-1587 NQELS
+1587 NQELF
-1592 DFQTACR
+1592 DFQTSCQR
-1599 KLPKGL
+1599 LPKGL
-1605 REFPAF
+1605 RDFPAF
-1611 HALKKTIDDF
+1611 HALKKTIDEF

-1630 MSNRAM
+1630 MSNKAM
-1636 QNRHWQR
+1636 QHRHWQR
-1643 IAEVTG
+1643 IADVTG
-1649 VHNLDVEADDFRLRN
+1649 VHHLDVEADDFRLRH

-1684 VKERDIEGK
+1684 VKERDIEAK

-1698 SDWKTQEFNFAQ
+1698 SDWKSQEFNFAQ

-1716 LLLKGDRIQEV
+1716 LLLKGDRILEV
-1727 ISLLEDSLM
+1727 IGLLEDSLM

-1747 VPFRKQIQKWVK
+1747 VPFRKHIQRWVK

-1811 MSKAHEQPAVVPC
+1811 MSKAHEQPAVVQC
-1824 CTTDETLKQLLPHLL
+1824 CTADEALKQLLPHLL

-1892 DNIKTVRFHEKE
+1892 DNIKTVRFHDKE
-1904 YDKILTIESSE
+1904 YDKILSIESSE

-1930 VEIWLMSL
+1930 VEVWLMSL
-1938 LKESQRSLH
+1938 LKESQKSLH

-1952 AHHALSDPSSFN
+1952 AYNALSDSGSFN

-1984 WTRDATE
+1984 WTRDATN
-1991 ALRHA
+1991 ALKNA
-1996 KVDRNIMKQ
+1996 KSDKNLMRQ
-2005 TAKVFSDLLDLLID
+2005 TSKLFGDLLDLLID
-2019 QTTKDLTRVE
+2019 QTTRDLSKVE

-2050 VQTNVRSITDFDWLK
+2050 VAGSIRSISDFDWLK
-2065 QTRFYFVEELDKVQI
+2065 QTRFYFNEELDKVQI
-2080 SITDVDFTYTNEFLG
+2080 SITDVDFTYQNEFLG

-2195 IAIVLA
+2195 IAIILA

-2207 RQFIF
+2207 RQFTF
-2212 TDGDLVEMNLEF
+2212 TDGDMVEMNMEF

-2277 AKKFYTLYKLCEE
+2277 SKKFYTLYKLCEE

-2309 RTLGAVKRANKDDLE
+2309 RTLGAVKRANKSDQE

-2348 ISLINDLFPNIK
+2348 ISLINDLFPNIR
-2360 LEKETYVEL
+2360 LEKEKYADL
-2369 EAAIDKEAQAAGL
+2369 ESAINKEAQAAGL
-2382 ICHPPWILKII
+2382 ISHPPWILKII
-2393 QLFETQRV
+2393 QLYETQRV

-2409 PSGVGKT
+2409 PTGVGKT
-2416 CCIHAL
+2416 CCIHTL

-2474 KKGEFVWLVLD
+2474 KKGEFIWLVLD

-2504 TLTLAN
+2504 SLTLAN
-2510 GDRIPMAPNCK
+2510 GDRISMAPNCK

-2546 SSGLDWRPLIQGWIK
+2546 SSGLDWKPLIQGWIK
-2561 RERSLSDGEVLMRLF
+2561 RDRSIHDGDILMRLF
-2576 ETSFPFIY
+2576 ESSFPLLY
-2584 RHFSLHLKSKM
+2584 RYFALYLKSKM

-2613 LPLKEAKD
+2613 LPAKD
-2621 QLTPQHI
+2621 AKEQLNQLHI

-2649 ARLQDYILNATDF
+2649 GHLQEYILTNHDGL
-2662 RLDTPKL
+2662 RLDTPAVQL
-2669 SEGSED
+2669 NTEES
-2675 TIFDYFVH
+2675 IFDYFVND
-2683 EKTGA
+2683 KGQ
-2688 WTHWNNVVTEYI
+2688 WTHWNTVVTEYV
-2700 YPKDHDPEYASILVP
+2700 YPKDHDPEYSSILVP

-2721 TDFLIHTIAKQHKP
+2721 TDFLIHTIAKQNKP

-2750 QSYMSRYNAEE
+2750 QSYMDKYNAEE
-2761 HSQKTVNF
+2761 HAAKTVNF

-2789 VGTTYGP
+2789 VGSTYGP
-2796 PAGKKMTVFIDD
+2796 PAGKKMTLFIDD

-2829 VEQGGFY
+2829 IEQGGFY
-2836 SLEKPGEFTT
+2836 SLEKPGEFIS
-2846 IVDIQLLA
+2846 IVDMQFLA

-2866 PQRLKRQFCTFNC
+2866 PQRLKRQFAIFNC

-2884 VSIDK
+2884 TSIDK
-2889 IFSVIATGHYAKER
+2889 IFSVIGLGHYCKER
-2903 GFTDEVRSLID
+2903 GFTDEVRNLVE

-2960 VVNNEKTLIHLWK
+2960 VINKEKILIQLWK
-2973 HECSRVICD
+2973 HECTRVICD
-2982 RFTDIEDY
+2982 RFVTEEDIT
-2990 RWFTKTVE
+2990 WFKKTFK
-2998 RVAEEELGAKYQAM
+2998 RVAEEELNVHYGEYTTSLA
-3012 VKKEEYFVDFLRDA
+3012 YFVDFLRFTGQDDYRWYFKTIDRVVGEELGEKYLPWVKPNDMFVDFLRDV
-3026 PEPTGEEAEDADLE
+3026 PEPTGDEPEDADFE

-3046 PIPSFEA
+3046 PIASFEQ
-3053 LEERLKMYLAQ
+3053 LEERLKMYISQ

-3077 FFKDAMA
+3077 FFKDAMT
-3084 HLVKISRI
+3084 HLIKISRI

-3146 YRIAGKEG
+3146 YRTAGKAG

-3185 GMFPRDE
+3185 GMFARDE
-3192 MDEICQELVPIMK
+3192 IDEICQELIPIMK
-3205 KQYPRRPPTNEN
+3205 KQYPRRAPTNEN
-3217 LYDYFLSRVR
+3217 LYDYFLTRVR

-3245 RGLQFPGLV
+3245 RGLQFPGLISG
-3254 ANCTIDWFLRWP
+3254 CTIDWFQRWP
-3266 RDALV
+3266 KDALV

-3280 FNIVCTDAIKKELVQ
+3280 FYIVCSDANKKDLVQ
-3295 CMGSVHDGVAEYCLQ
+3295 CMGAVHDGVAEYCLQ
-3310 YFQKYRRSTHV
+3310 YFQKYRRATHV

-3334 EIYSQKLNEIESMAK
+3334 EIYEQKLQEIESMAK
-3349 RMNDGLTRL
+3349 RMNEGLTKL
-3358 VEAEKAVIVMKEEL
+3358 AEAEKAVHSMKEEL
-3372 TIKEKELDIANKK
+3372 TVKEKELDVANKK

-3392 VAVKKGAA
+3392 VAVTKNEAEIVKK
-3400 EVVKQQVQK
+3400 KVQR
-3409 VKDTAQTL
+3409 VKDVAQAL
-3417 VDEINRDKIQANAE
+3417 VDEINRDKLQANAE
-3431 LENAKPAL
+3431 LENARPAL
-3439 LAAEEA
+3439 LEAEEA
-3445 LLTITP
+3445 LKTITP
-3451 ADISVVR
+3451 GDIAVVR
-3458 KLGRPPRLIRQ
+3458 RLGKPPNLIRR

-3477 FGRPLRNPL
+3477 FVRPLTNPIRFDKETESL
-3486 KIDPELQGPEP
+3486 EP

-3503 KLMSDTG
+3503 RFMSDTS
-3510 FLQNLQAFPRDRIND
+3510 FLAQLQTFPRDRIND

-3535 RVPDYTFEGAKVAAG
+3535 RAPDYTKDGANIAAG
-3550 AIAGLLTWTRAMADF
+3550 SIAGLLTWTRAMADF
-3565 FHVNKRVLPLKGNLA
+3565 FYVNKRVMPLKANLA
-3580 MQEARLIKANEQLQ
+3580 IQEARLVKANNQLQ
-3594 TAQGE
+3594 MAQGE
-3599 LDRREAEVAA
+3599 LDKREAEVAA
-3609 AQAEYDAAMATKQ
+3609 AQAEYDSAMAIKQ

-3628 DRTLKRM
+3628 DRTLRRM
-3635 TAARELISGL
+3635 NAATELILGL
-3645 ADEQERWTEQSKQ
+3645 EDEQKRWTDQSKQ
-3658 FKAQIGRLVGDVLLC
+3658 FKAQIVKLVGDVLLC

-3685 DFRLLLAKDWQKLLT
+3685 DFRLLLAKEWQKLLN
-3700 ERNIPFTRGLNVTEY
+3700 ERNIPFTRGLNVSEY
-3715 LTDVTIVGEWRLQGL
+3715 LTDVTVVGEWKLQGL

-3750 LLLDPQGQGKTWIKN
+3750 LLIDPQGQGKAWIRN
-3765 KEASNDLQSTN
+3765 KEIANDLQSTN
-3776 LLSKHFRQHL
+3776 LQSKHFRQHL
-3786 EDALSLG
+3786 EDCLSLG
-3793 RPLLIEDVAEELD
+3793 RPLLIEDVGEELD

-3817 IRSGTTLKVKVGDKE
+3817 IRSGSTLKVKVGDKE
-3832 IDILKGFNLYITTKL
+3832 VDVLKGFNLYITTKL

-3862 IDFTVTMK
+3862 IDFTVTIK

-3883 EKAELEN
+3883 EKSDLET

-3911 NLLFRLSNSK
+3911 NLLLRLTNSK

-3927 DDLIRTLKT
+3927 DDLIKTLKT
-3936 TKITSTDVKQ
+3936 TKSTSSDVKQ
-3946 KLQIATETSQKI
+3946 KLAIATETSQKI
-3958 NIAREEYRPV
+3958 NVAREEYRPV
-3968 ATRGSIIY
+3968 ATRGSIVY
-3976 FLIVEMSL
+3976 FLIVEMSM

-3993 KQFLQLFDQALE
+3993 KQFLQLFNQALE
-4005 RSPRS
+4005 RSPKN
-4010 PVTSKRITNIMEYLT
+4010 PVTAKRITNILEFLT
-4025 YEMYKYAVRGY
+4025 YEIYKYAVRGY

-4053 LQSSRLKF
+4053 QQSGKIKF
-4061 DEFQTLIK
+4061 DEFQTLVK
-4069 GGASIDASTAPPK
+4069 GGASLDVQAVPQK
-4082 PPYKWLQN
+4082 PSNYKWLQS
-4090 EIWLNLV
+4090 ESWLNLV

-4104 FGDILNSLNRA
+4104 FSGILDA
-4115 GTAWDTWF
+4115 
-4123 KKDEPERAEL
+4123 KDEPEKAEL
-4133 PDGWEP
+4133 PDGY
-4139 QLDKFRRLLLIRS
+4139 QTLDPFRRLLLVRS
-4152 LTPARFVKSAL
+4152 LTPSRFIPQANR
-4163 DYINDS
+4163 YIEDS
-4169 LGPKYGE
+4169 LGSKYVE
-4176 GVVLDMEKM
+4176 GVVLDMERM
-4185 WDESDKCSPMICFL
+4185 WDESEKSSPLICFL

-4214 KKSIDCSAIS
+4214 KKMIDWHAIS

-4229 EVHARRLLAQAYA
+4229 EVHARRLLSQAYT
-4242 NGTWVLLQNCHLS
+4242 NGSWVLLQNCHLS

-4264 QLTENTDRIH
+4264 QLTNNSDRIH

-4282 TEPHLKFPIGLLQ
+4282 TELHPKFPIGLLQ

-4306 GVKAGLKR
+4306 GVKPGLKR

-4319 TQEQQLESNTHE
+4319 TQEQQLESNSHE

-4356 GWNIPYEFNQS
+4356 GWNIPYEFNTS
-4367 DFNATVQFIQNYL
+4367 DFNATVQFIQNHL
-4380 DDMDAA
+4380 DEIEVG
-4386 KQMQWKTIHYMI
+4386 KQLQWKTIHYMI

-4429 DPNFQFEEK
+4429 ESNFHFEDPK
-4438 TYRIPKMTRIED
+4438 YRIPKMATMQD
-4450 VFDYIETIPN
+4450 VFDYINELPA

-4465 VFGLSPLAND
+4465 VFGLSPLAD
-4475 RYQEDTTKKVLDTI
+4475 ARYQEDTTRKVLDTI

-4507 VIYRLATETL
+4507 VIYRLASETL

-4555 AVRRT
+4555 AVKWT
-4560 LIDLKLAIDGTIV
+4560 LTDLKLAIDGTIV
-4573 MNEELRDALDRMYD
+4573 MNEDLRDALDRMYD
-4587 GKIPNIWLK
+4587 AKIPRVWLK
-4596 LSWESSTLGAWFTDL
+4596 LSWESSTLGAWFSDL
-4611 YARNEQYR
+4611 YQRNDQYR

-4624 DKDTRPIAFW
+4624 DKEQRPLTYW

-4648 RQEVTRANPGWS
+4648 RQEITRANASWS
-4660 LDNVVLTNKVT
+4660 LDNVVLTNTVKKFDKDQVK
-4671 RMDREALKEAPR
+4671 DPPSQ
-4683 EGLYIYGLYIE
+4683 GVYVYGLYIE
-4694 GAKIKNGVLDEL
+4694 GAKIKNGALDEL
-4706 KANEKVLTHPMPVI
+4706 KVNEKMLTHPMPII
-4720 HVSAEADFGTTAPAV
+4720 HISADAEGAQ
-4735 KQDRR
+4735 KDRR

-4770 KAGPDVWTLRG
+4770 KVPADIWTLRG

>member
-1 MASSKTRDPWQQ
+1 MFS
-13 QQNRLRFTTIS
+13 RLRQNIS
-24 RENINDMQQRL
+24 AVEYAQRL
-35 REEREGKR
+35 REEREQKR
-43 STLDERHRHLF
+43 AHLDERNRYFF
-54 DIIATRLGIE
+54 DLIATRLDVDRNEI
-64 RSEVEDNVIDSHNF
+64 EDNILESPNF
-78 HLMDQFF
+78 NLMDQFF
-85 INDGSQYLVFFYQE
+85 AENGNQYLVFFYQE
-99 PDPENYQ
+99 PDTESHQSGSDVYRQ
-106 NGADS
+106 RYSIHSSHSGAS
-111 YRPGLSPYS
+111 
-120 SRAGA
+120 
-125 TNQKSTKPKVIIADL
+125 STKPSKPKVTIADL
-140 QEQSLR
+140 NEQSLQ
-146 GICLCFLRNSKKTVI
+146 GICFCFLRNSKTMNI
-161 TGQNIVNEVFF
+161 TEQNIANEVLFH
-172 YTFECNT
+172 TLECQT
-179 EPLLQA
+179 EPILQA

-190 ADIYLPYLQISETTW
+190 SDVYLPYFQASETSW
-205 GKLSGSDNNQ
+205 GSDKNQ
-215 MIKVDFISRLNNFVA
+215 MIKIDFLSRLSNFID

-244 LKPCDKVDLTQIQNA
+244 FKPCDRIDLTQLQSPV
-259 ADYVSIA
+259 DYATIA
-266 SNNESLA
+266 SNPESLA
-273 SIEET
+273 LIEET
-278 MKIWIKQMEQV
+278 MKTWIRQMEQV

-306 AELEYWKKRMTKFN
+306 AELDYWKRRMTKFN
-320 FLLDQIKGQDVKAVL
+320 FLLDQIKSPNVRGVL

-349 KLLDGKITDAANEAK
+349 KALDIKITDAANEAK

-378 PLYNSDPVG
+378 PLYNSDPVS

-418 FVKITNQMITTS
+418 FIKITNQMITTS
-430 KMYITDN
+430 KLYITNN
-437 YTQTIWSQDQSHVI
+437 YTQTIWSQPQAQVI
-451 SKLRDCIKLNDEY
+451 SKLRDCIKLNEEY
-464 QRCFQSTKNKLASN
+464 QRFFQLTKAKLASTPN
-478 PAERP
+478 ERP

-497 FVRRCEKIID
+497 FVRRCEKIINI
-507 MFATINMYSHLAD
+507 FATINMYSCLAE
-520 SKIEGISPFY
+520 SKIEGISAFHT
-530 SKFNMIV
+530 KFNSIV
-537 TSMKKKDYDFLD
+537 STMKRKDYDFLD
-549 QRKQEVDSDLD
+549 QRKQDVDNDID
-560 DFRRSIADLHS
+560 DFRRSIIDLHQ
-571 NINEFLDK
+571 NLNDFLDK
-579 HFNSIRNTERS
+579 NFNSIKSIERA
-590 LTALKRFEKLQ
+590 LTTLKRFEKLQ

-607 NEKYAKILQQYSKD
+607 NEKYAKILLQYSKD
-621 LDAVAKIYQK
+621 LDLVAKIYQK
-631 NSKDPLIS
+631 NSKEPSIP
-639 RDLPPTAGRIMWAR
+639 RDLPPTAGRIVWAR
-653 QLYKRIQQPMD
+653 QLYKRIHQPME
-664 IFIANKTI
+664 IFSENQTI

-691 LLSYELLYHRG
+691 LLSYELLYHRA
-702 WLRQVDVVAT
+702 WLRQVDVVST
-712 GIHSSLLIR
+712 GVHSSILVRI
-721 VNRDDLLSAASTLP
+721 NREDILSASASMNTP
-735 GISSI
+735 SSSI
-740 VTSTSQTNPEYLV
+740 VTSTSQTNPEYFV

-776 PKEAAILAQRED
+776 PKEAILLAQRED
-788 YLKKHYQDLTQL
+788 VLKKYYQNLIQL
-800 VEKNKRLREKIK
+800 VEKNKQLREKVK

-834 TSLTWASLTI
+834 TSITWTSLNI
-844 DDFINSVNS
+844 DDFVMTVNS
-853 ALDEFDLMLDRAY
+853 ALDEFDLMLERMNN
-866 DLIAYRIDAVLD
+866 LVTYRIDALLH
-878 EIATMSLCDL
+878 EISTVSLCNIPD
-888 PEDEPITPDQFLQH
+888 EEPITPEKFLKD
-902 TQNLCNLA
+902 TQKLCDLA
-910 SKQIQLKSHNVE
+910 AKEIQIKSHNIE
-922 DAVLEVIDLLCG
+922 DAVFEVIDLLCG
-934 DIIGTSLHGD
+934 DIALGD
-944 GQGQYSNIALDLDD
+944 TDGDLQIQYSSVGLGLDN
-958 EDSDDETTTVH
+958 EESDDEANAVH
-969 DQNTL
+969 DHHSRRSTRLTTINATRQASSISSSSGQK
-974 KSARTSRQ
+974 KSAVILRA
-982 PSSTTNR
+982 SS
-989 TRQISSGKSSKGRAK
+989 Q
-1004 SSIMLGTTSRRKRE
+1004 RKRE
-1018 QQSENLQVAI
+1018 QQIENLPNAI
-1028 TELINHFSH
+1028 ADLLNHFSH
-1037 RNLDAIIRVIKM
+1037 RNLDAIIRVIRI
-1049 TLEKLRK
+1049 TLEKIKK
-1056 RITSTLSYSRNHQ
+1056 RITSTLDYGQNRP
-1069 EAPVFKVFAE
+1069 EPPLFKVFAE
-1079 LAIPNV
+1079 LTIPNV
-1085 AIQPPA
+1085 TIHPPA
-1091 DEVQIYLNKA
+1091 DEVQVYVNRV
-1101 VQTIVSVA
+1101 VQTIISVSKNV
-1109 KTISQWDKNR
+1109 SQWNKEKPKK
-1119 KRTILLSLNIM
+1119 KRSNN
-1130 KVLVSIGILKST
+1130 KKST
-1142 SQDFSLLRNIN
+1142 VNNS
-1153 RQQRKRSSK
+1153 
-1162 HDIPLDTQ
+1162 
-1170 IGDSES
+1170 
-1176 HLAINPT
+1176 
-1183 ADHEEEN
+1183 EEN
-1190 NPITPGSALAGANLE
+1190 NERFPTNRDDELNPPIIANNPDSIDNILP
-1205 TSARDVFHQGSSA
+1205 R
-1218 TTDAGTTSRLRGH
+1218 SRV
-1231 EQTNTDQQH
+1231 NTVDDQQQAP
-1240 SRVQFTPANNYFKN
+1240 RVQFTTTNNFYKN
-1254 VSENKD
+1254 VTDNKD
-1260 VAKLVALLATCINA
+1260 IAKLIAQLATCINS
-1274 TKKDITTALEIFT
+1274 TKKEIITALEIFLQY
-1287 RFNTLWQR
+1287 NSLWLR
-1295 DRDEELK
+1295 DHDDELRQ
-1302 DFLAQEPR
+1302 FLANDPH

-1315 AKIKFYENLASD
+1315 SEIKFYENLSTN
-1327 INSQPESIPVG
+1327 INSQPEYLSVG

-1350 LNQEVRDWIVR
+1350 LNQEVREWVVL
-1361 YGQACNAKYRKEMN
+1361 YGQACNVKYRKEMN
-1375 EVSTF
+1375 QVLTF

-1390 PINDLED
+1390 EIKDLED
-1397 IRLIMIAIKDLRDNE
+1397 IRLVMIAVKDLRENE
-1412 IRIDMSIA
+1412 IRIDMNIT
-1420 PIEESYTM
+1420 PIEESYAM
-1428 LQTHGLNVSREE
+1428 LQVHDVKISREE
-1440 SDRAESIKLNW
+1440 VERSETLRYRW
-1451 EKLQRHGSEV
+1451 GRLQSRCANM
-1461 TSYLLKIQPTKR
+1461 TSYLLDIQPKYR
-1473 SELLENVK
+1473 SELLKNVK
-1481 IFIEECEKFYGD
+1481 LFHEECAQFYND
-1493 YEKGGP
+1493 YEQRGP
-1499 TLPDLTP
+1499 TQPGLSP

-1527 ETYHGGELL
+1527 ETYHGGEQL
-1536 FGLSITEFPQLEKI
+1536 FALPVTEYPHLEKI
-1550 KKDLTLLQRLY
+1550 RKDLSLLQRLY
-1561 GLYNKVLDT
+1561 GLYNRVLDT
-1570 VASYYDIAWVD
+1570 VAGYFDIAWTE
-1581 VNIDKI
+1581 VNIDRI

-1592 DFQTACR
+1592 EFQTACR

-1636 QNRHWQR
+1636 QHRHWQR
-1643 IAEVTG
+1643 IVEVTG
-1649 VHNLDVEADDFRLRN
+1649 VGNLDIEAEDLRLRN
-1664 VMDLPL
+1664 IMDLPL
-1670 LQFKEDIEDICIAA
+1670 LKFKEDIEDICIAA
-1684 VKERDIEGK
+1684 VKERDIEAK
-1693 LKQVE
+1693 LRQVE
-1698 SDWKTQEFNFAQ
+1698 YDWRTQEFHFAQ
-1710 FKTRGE
+1710 FKSRGE

-1759 DLTDTNEIIENWM
+1759 DLTDTNEIIENWL

-1811 MSKAHEQPAVVPC
+1811 MSKAHEQPTVVQC
-1824 CTTDETLKQLLPHLL
+1824 CASDEALKQLLPHLL

-1880 PHTIKAHLLSVF
+1880 PHTIKAHLSSVF

-1915 GETIELEKPVKAEGN
+1915 GETIDLEKPIKAEGN

-1952 AHHALSDPSSFN
+1952 AYHALADISSLNF
-1964 LIEFLNTYP
+1964 IEFLNSFP
-1973 AQVGLLGIQLI
+1973 AQVGLLGLQLI
-1984 WTRDATE
+1984 WTREATY
-1991 ALRHA
+1991 ALRNA
-1996 KVDRNIMKQ
+1996 KLDRNVMRV
-2005 TAKVFSDLLDLLID
+2005 TAKTFSDLLDLLID
-2019 QTTKDLTRVE
+2019 QTTRDLTHVE
-2029 RTKYET
+2029 RTKFET

-2050 VQTNVRSITDFDWLK
+2050 LQTNIRSATDFDWLK
-2065 QTRFYFVEELDKVQI
+2065 QTRFYFNEELDKVQI
-2080 SITDVDFTYTNEFLG
+2080 SITDVDFYYMNEFLG
-2095 CTERLVIT
+2095 CNERLVIT

-2207 RQFIF
+2207 RQFTF
-2212 TDGDLVEMNLEF
+2212 TDGDIVEMNMGF

-2266 AACGFRENVPL
+2266 AACGFRENVSL
-2277 AKKFYTLYKLCEE
+2277 SKKFYTLYKLCEE

-2309 RTLGAVKRANKDDLE
+2309 RTLGAVKRASKDDSE

-2360 LEKETYVEL
+2360 LDKENYIEL
-2369 EAAIDKEAQAAGL
+2369 EAAIDKETQLAGL
-2382 ICHPPWILKII
+2382 ICHPPWILKLI
-2393 QLFETQRV
+2393 QLYETQRV

-2416 CCIHAL
+2416 CCIHTL
-2422 MKAMTICGEPH
+2422 MKSLTICGEPH
-2433 REMRMNPKAITAPQM
+2433 REMRMNPKSITAPQM
-2448 FGRLDAATNDWTDGI
+2448 FGRLDSATNDWTDGI
-2463 FSTLWRRTLRT
+2463 FSTLWRRTLRM
-2474 KKGEFVWLVLD
+2474 KKSEYVWLVLD

-2510 GDRIPMAPNCK
+2510 GDRIHMASNCK

-2561 RERSLSDGEVLMRLF
+2561 RERSINDGEILMRLF
-2576 ETSFPFIY
+2576 ESSFPFIY
-2584 RHFSLHLKSKM
+2584 RYFALHLKSKLS
-2595 PVLECMIVTQ
+2595 VLECMIVTQ

-2613 LPLKEAKD
+2613 LPSKEAKD
-2621 QLTPQHI
+2621 QLNAKHI
-2628 ERLYVFAIMWSVG
+2628 ERLYVFAIMWSLG

-2649 ARLQDYILNATDF
+2649 AHLQEYLANNTDGNF
-2662 RLDTPKL
+2662 RLDLPIIPA
-2669 SEGSED
+2669 ESED

-2688 WTHWNNVVTEYI
+2688 WNHWNTVVTEYN

-2735 VLLIGEQGTAKTVII
+2735 VLLIGEQGTAKTVIM
-2750 QSYMSRYNAEE
+2750 QSYMTRYNSEQ
-2761 HSQKTVNF
+2761 HSQKKVNF

-2796 PAGKKMTVFIDD
+2796 PAGKKMTIFIDD
-2808 INMPTINEWGD
+2808 INMPTVNEWGD
-2819 QITNEIVRQL
+2819 QVTNEIVRQL
-2829 VEQGGFY
+2829 MEQNGFY

-2846 IVDIQLLA
+2846 IVDIQFLA

-2866 PQRLKRQFCTFNC
+2866 PQRLKRQFCIFNC

-2884 VSIDK
+2884 GSIDK
-2889 IFSVIATGHYAKER
+2889 IFSVIASGHYVRER
-2903 GFTDEVRSLID
+2903 GFNDEVRSFVEK
-2914 RLVPATRRLWQLT
+2914 LVPTTRRLWQLT
-2927 KVKMLPT
+2927 KNKMLPT

-2960 VVNNEKTLIHLWK
+2960 VIINEKVLLALWK
-2973 HECSRVICD
+2973 HECTRVICD
-2982 RFTDIEDY
+2982 RFTEADDY
-2990 RWFTKTVE
+2990 RWFSKILE
-2998 RVAEEELGAKYQAM
+2998 RVAEEELGSKYQSM
-3012 VKKEEYFVDFLRDA
+3012 IKQDDWFVDFLRDA
-3026 PEPTGEEAEDADLE
+3026 PEPTGDEREDADFD

-3046 PIPSFEA
+3046 PIPSFDV
-3053 LEERLKMYLAQ
+3053 LQERLKMYLTQ

-3077 FFKDAMA
+3077 FFKDAMK
-3084 HLVKISRI
+3084 HLIKISRI

-3132 AYNTNNLL
+3132 AYNINNLL

-3146 YRIAGKEG
+3146 YRTAGKEG
-3154 KGITFIFSDQDIKD
+3154 KGITFIFSDQDVKD

-3185 GMFPRDE
+3185 GMFARDE
-3192 MDEICQELVPIMK
+3192 IDEICQELVPIMK
-3205 KQYPRRPPTNEN
+3205 KQYPRKPATNEN

-3227 QNLHVV
+3227 QNLHIV

-3280 FNIVCTDAIKKELVQ
+3280 FNISCTDAIKKELVQ

-3326 LSFINGYK
+3326 LSFLNGYK
-3334 EIYSQKLNEIESMAK
+3334 EIYSHKLNEIESMAR

-3358 VEAEKAVIVMKEEL
+3358 VDAEKAVTVMKEEL
-3372 TIKEKELDIANKK
+3372 AVKEKELDTANRK
-3385 ADEVLKE
+3385 ADEVLNE

-3400 EVVKQQVQK
+3400 EVVRQQVQK

-3417 VDEINRDKIQANAE
+3417 VDEIDRDRMQANAE

-3439 LAAEEA
+3439 IAAEEA
-3445 LLTITP
+3445 LQTITSL
-3451 ADISVVR
+3451 DIAVVR
-3458 KLGRPPRLIRQ
+3458 RLGRPPRLIRQ
-3469 IMDCVLIL
+3469 MMDCVLIL
-3477 FGRPLRNPL
+3477 FGSSLKNPI

-3497 SWESSL
+3497 SWDCSL
-3503 KLMSDTG
+3503 KMMNDTN
-3510 FLQNLQAFPRDRIND
+3510 FLQNLKTFPRDRIND
-3525 EQIELLQTYF
+3525 EQIELLQPYF
-3535 RVPDYTFEGAKVAAG
+3535 RVPDYTPEGAKVAAG
-3550 AIAGLLTWTRAMADF
+3550 AIAGLLTWTRSMADF
-3565 FHVNKRVLPLKGNLA
+3565 FYVNKRVMPLKGNLA
-3580 MQEARLIKANEQLQ
+3580 MQEARLVKANKQLQ
-3594 TAQGE
+3594 IAQDE
-3599 LDRREAEVAA
+3599 LDRREEEVAE
-3609 AQAEYDAAMATKQ
+3609 AQAEYDVAMEIKQ
-3622 RLQDDL
+3622 RLQDNL

-3635 TAARELISGL
+3635 NAAKELIAGL

-3658 FKAQIGRLVGDVLLC
+3658 FRAQIGRLVGDVLLC

-3700 ERNIPFTRGLNVTEY
+3700 ERNIPFTRTLNVSEY

-3750 LLLDPQGQGKTWIKN
+3750 LLIDPQSQGKVWIKN
-3765 KEASNDLQSTN
+3765 KEMYNDLQITN
-3776 LLSKHFRQHL
+3776 LHSKHFRQHL
-3786 EDALSLG
+3786 EDCLSLG
-3793 RPLLIEDVAEELD
+3793 RPLLIEDVGEELD
-3806 PALDNVLEKNF
+3806 PALDNILEKNF
-3817 IRSGTTLKVKVGDKE
+3817 IRTGTSLKVKIGDRE
-3832 IDILKGFNLYITTKL
+3832 VDILKGFNLYITTKL
-3847 ANPAFTPEISAKTSV
+3847 ANPSFTPEISAKTSV
-3862 IDFTVTMK
+3862 IDFTVTIK

-3883 EKAELEN
+3883 EKAELEG

-3911 NLLFRLSNSK
+3911 NLLLRLSNAK

-3927 DDLIRTLKT
+3927 DDLIRTLKI
-3936 TKITSTDVKQ
+3936 TKITSNDVKQ

-4010 PVTSKRITNIMEYLT
+4010 PVTSKRIANIMEYLT
-4025 YEMYKYAVRGY
+4025 YEIYKYAVRGY

-4053 LQSSRLKF
+4053 LQAGRIKF

-4069 GGASIDASTAPPK
+4069 GGASLDTNTVPQK
-4082 PPYKWLQN
+4082 PYYKWLQN
-4090 EIWLNLV
+4090 DAWLNLV
-4097 ELSKLYQ
+4097 ELSKLFQ
-4104 FGDILNSLNRA
+4104 FSDILNSFHRA
-4115 GTAWDTWF
+4115 GTAWETWF
-4123 KKDEPERAEL
+4123 KVSQTIPPHKDEPERIEL
-4133 PDGWEP
+4133 PDSWEL

-4152 LTPARFVKSAL
+4152 ITPSRFVKAAH
-4163 DYINDS
+4163 DYIIDS
-4169 LGPKYGE
+4169 LGSRYSE
-4176 GVVLDMEKM
+4176 GVVLDMDKM

-4204 PTVQIETLAK
+4204 PSVQIETLAK
-4214 KKSIDCSAIS
+4214 KKLIDCHAIS

-4229 EVHARRLLAQAYA
+4229 EVHARRLLTQAYT

-4255 LDFCEEFLL
+4255 LEFCEEFLL
-4264 QLTENTDRIH
+4264 QLTDNTDRIH

-4282 TEPHLKFPIGLLQ
+4282 TEVHLKFPIGLLQ
-4295 ISIKYTAEPPQ
+4295 ISIKYTAEPPH
-4306 GVKAGLKR
+4306 GIKAGLKR

-4319 TQEQQLESNTHE
+4319 TQEQQLETNTQE
-4331 KWRPLLYAVAF
+4331 KWRPLLYTVAF

-4380 DDMDAA
+4380 DEMDVN
-4386 KQMQWKTIHYMI
+4386 KPMQWKTIHYMI

-4414 LLKTYVK
+4414 LLKTYVQS
-4421 CWFRDEMF
+4421 WFRDEMF

-4438 TYRIPKMTRIED
+4438 TYRIPKITHIDD
-4450 VFDYIETIPN
+4450 VFSYIDTIPN

-4475 RYQEDTTKKVLDTI
+4475 RYQEDTTRKVLDTI

-4500 AGETREA
+4500 IGETREA
-4507 VIYRLATETL
+4507 VIYRLASEAL
-4517 EKLPPDYIAHEVK
+4517 EKLPPDYIAYEVK

-4555 AVRRT
+4555 LVRRT
-4560 LIDLKLAIDGTIV
+4560 LVDLKLAIDGTIV

-4587 GKIPNIWLK
+4587 AKIPSVWLK
-4596 LSWESSTLGAWFTDL
+4596 LSWESSTLGAWFSDL
-4611 YARNEQYR
+4611 YTRNEQYR

-4624 DKDTRPIAFW
+4624 DKDARPNAFW

-4648 RQEVTRANPGWS
+4648 RQEITRANPGWS

-4671 RMDREALKEAPR
+4671 RMDREAIKEPPR
-4683 EGLYIYGLYIE
+4683 EGVYVYGLYIE
-4694 GAKIKNGVLDEL
+4694 GAKIRNGVLDEL
-4706 KANEKVLTHPMPVI
+4706 KANEKLLTHAMPVI
-4720 HVSAEADFGTTAPAV
+4720 HISAEAEAGAGGSPT
-4735 KQDRR
+4735 KHERR

-4770 KAGPDVWTLRG
+4770 KTGPNVWTLRG

-4786 DTK
+4786 DIK

>member
-1 MASSKTRDPWQQ
+1 VLVRHDNDLTIGSA
-13 QQNRLRFTTIS
+13 TTTATQSLITS
-24 RENINDMQQRL
+24 
-35 REEREGKR
+35 
-43 STLDERHRHLF
+43 STLSSS
-54 DIIATRLGIE
+54 GK
-64 RSEVEDNVIDSHNF
+64 
-78 HLMDQFF
+78 
-85 INDGSQYLVFFYQE
+85 
-99 PDPENYQ
+99 
-106 NGADS
+106 
-111 YRPGLSPYS
+111 SP
-120 SRAGA
+120 
-125 TNQKSTKPKVIIADL
+125 
-140 QEQSLR
+140 
-146 GICLCFLRNSKKTVI
+146 
-161 TGQNIVNEVFF
+161 
-172 YTFECNT
+172 
-179 EPLLQA
+179 
-185 LSRSI
+185 
-190 ADIYLPYLQISETTW
+190 
-205 GKLSGSDNNQ
+205 
-215 MIKVDFISRLNNFVA
+215 
-230 TLNSAQESINERIL
+230 
-244 LKPCDKVDLTQIQNA
+244 
-259 ADYVSIA
+259 DYV
-266 SNNESLA
+266 
-273 SIEET
+273 
-278 MKIWIKQMEQV
+278 
-289 LAESEQIR
+289 
-297 READNIGPR
+297 
-306 AELEYWKKRMTKFN
+306 
-320 FLLDQIKGQDVKAVL
+320 
-335 TILQTAKSKLIQQW
+335 
-349 KLLDGKITDAANEAK
+349 
-364 DNVRYLYTLEKFCE
+364 
-378 PLYNSDPVG
+378 
-387 MLECIPGL
+387 
-395 INAVRMIHSISRYY
+395 
-409 NTSERMTSL
+409 
-418 FVKITNQMITTS
+418 
-430 KMYITDN
+430 
-437 YTQTIWSQDQSHVI
+437 
-451 SKLRDCIKLNDEY
+451 
-464 QRCFQSTKNKLASN
+464 
-478 PAERP
+478 
-483 FDFSEMY
+483 
-490 IFGKFDS
+490 
-497 FVRRCEKIID
+497 
-507 MFATINMYSHLAD
+507 
-520 SKIEGISPFY
+520 
-530 SKFNMIV
+530 
-537 TSMKKKDYDFLD
+537 
-549 QRKQEVDSDLD
+549 
-560 DFRRSIADLHS
+560 
-571 NINEFLDK
+571 
-579 HFNSIRNTERS
+579 
-590 LTALKRFEKLQ
+590 
-601 LPNIGL
+601 
-607 NEKYAKILQQYSKD
+607 
-621 LDAVAKIYQK
+621 
-631 NSKDPLIS
+631 
-639 RDLPPTAGRIMWAR
+639 
-653 QLYKRIQQPMD
+653 
-664 IFIANKTI
+664 
-672 LQYPEAK
+672 
-679 KIIKNYNQLSKV
+679 
-691 LLSYELLYHRG
+691 
-702 WLRQVDVVAT
+702 
-712 GIHSSLLIR
+712 
-721 VNRDDLLSAASTLP
+721 
-735 GISSI
+735 
-740 VTSTSQTNPEYLV
+740 V

-776 PKEAAILAQRED
+776 PNEAAILAQREES
-788 YLKKHYQDLTQL
+788 LKKHYQDLMGL
-800 VEKNKRLREKIK
+800 LEKNKQLREKIK
-812 QPFEAL
+812 LPFEL
-818 LAPKIHRLND
+818 LLQPKIHRLND

-834 TSLTWASLTI
+834 TTLTWASLNI
-844 DDFINSVNS
+844 DDYVRSVRD
-853 ALDEFDLMLDRAY
+853 ALSEFDLILERSN
-866 DLIAYRIDAVLD
+866 DLVAFRIDAVLD
-878 EIATMSLCDL
+878 EIASMSLCEL
-888 PEDEPITPDQFLQH
+888 PEDEPISPEKFLEN
-902 TQNLCNLA
+902 TQELCARCSQLM
-910 SKQIQLKSHNVE
+910 QIKSRNIE
-922 DAVLEVIDLLCG
+922 DAVLEVIDLFCG
-934 DIIGTSLHGD
+934 TGMDGEHGGYPNGD
-944 GQGQYSNIALDLDD
+944 YDD
-958 EDSDDETTTVH
+958 EETTDDDTTVINSRIH
-969 DQNTL
+969 TGKSRTSNLLNNLASNSHQRIPSSQVNGRL
-974 KSARTSRQ
+974 KS
-982 PSSTTNR
+982 
-989 TRQISSGKSSKGRAK
+989 
-1004 SSIMLGTTSRRKRE
+1004 GTHQKQLQQNGIGGRRKRE
-1018 QQSENLQVAI
+1018 QSEQLQTAI
-1028 TELINHFSH
+1028 MELINHFSH
-1037 RNLDAIIRVIKM
+1037 RNLDAIVRVVKS

-1056 RITSTLSYSRNHQ
+1056 RITSTLTYGRNHR

-1085 AIQPPA
+1085 VVQPPA
-1091 DEVQIYLNKA
+1091 DEVQLYLNKA
-1101 VQTIVSVA
+1101 VQTILSVA
-1109 KTISQWDKNR
+1109 KSVSQWSKERNR
-1119 KRTILLSLNIM
+1119 SKR
-1130 KVLVSIGILKST
+1130 G
-1142 SQDFSLLRNIN
+1142 R
-1153 RQQRKRSSK
+1153 
-1162 HDIPLDTQ
+1162 LDTSVEVQ
-1170 IGDSES
+1170 NGLSETETRLIRQGSLVNGDVTEDGDSTV
-1176 HLAINPT
+1176 APT
-1183 ADHEEEN
+1183 
-1190 NPITPGSALAGANLE
+1190 GGRQS
-1205 TSARDVFHQGSSA
+1205 SMDVLKD
-1218 TTDAGTTSRLRGH
+1218 TTGAGTSTTQIQGPQLGESGSKVRL
-1231 EQTNTDQQH
+1231 NDQQE
-1240 SRVQFTPANNYFKN
+1240 RQVVFTPTNNYYKN

-1260 VAKLVALLATCINA
+1260 IAKLISLLATCINA
-1274 TKKDITTALEIFT
+1274 TKKEITVALEPFT
-1287 RFNTLWQR
+1287 RYNALWQK

-1302 DFLAQEPR
+1302 EFLSRQPR
-1310 VSEFE
+1310 VGEFE
-1315 AKIKFYENLASD
+1315 AKIKDYERLSSE
-1327 INSQPESIPVG
+1327 ISSQPEFIPVG

-1343 TEHLKFA
+1343 TERLKFG
-1350 LNQEVRDWIVR
+1350 LTTEVRDWVIR
-1361 YGQACNAKYRKEMN
+1361 YGQACNLKYRKEMN
-1375 EVSTF
+1375 DVIQF
-1380 IEDIEKRLSR
+1380 IEDIEKRLQR
-1390 PINDLED
+1390 PIQDLED
-1397 IRLIMIAIKDLRDNE
+1397 IRLVMLAVKELRENE
-1412 IRIDMSIA
+1412 IRLDMSIG
-1420 PIEESYTM
+1420 PIEESYAM
-1428 LQTHGLNVSREE
+1428 LQAHELNVAREE
-1440 SDRAESIKLNW
+1440 IERCDTLRYSW
-1451 EKLQRHGSEV
+1451 QKLQNHCSQM
-1461 TSYLLKIQPTKR
+1461 TTHLLEIQPRFK
-1473 SELLENVK
+1473 EDLLENVAK
-1481 IFIEECEKFYGD
+1481 FIKECERFYIE

-1499 TLPDLTP
+1499 TISGITP

-1513 ILFQSRVENLYKKY
+1513 ILFQSRVENLYKRF
-1527 ETYHGGELL
+1527 ETYHGGEEL
-1536 FGLSITEFPQLEKI
+1536 FGLPVADYPQLEKI
-1550 KKDLTLLQRLY
+1550 KKDLALLQRLY
-1561 GLYNKVLDT
+1561 TLYNKVLDT
-1570 VASYYDIAWVD
+1570 VASYFDIPWVD

-1592 DFQTACR
+1592 DFQTSCR

-1605 REFPAF
+1605 RDFPAF

-1630 MSNRAM
+1630 MSNKAM
-1636 QNRHWQR
+1636 QHRHWQR
-1643 IAEVTG
+1643 IADVTG

-1684 VKERDIEGK
+1684 VKERDIEAK

-1698 SDWKTQEFNFAQ
+1698 NDWKSQEFNFAQ

-1727 ISLLEDSLM
+1727 IGLLEDSLM

-1811 MSKAHEQPAVVPC
+1811 MSKAHEQPAVVQC

-1904 YDKILTIESSE
+1904 YDKILAIESSE
-1915 GETIELEKPVKAEGN
+1915 GETIELEKSVKAEGN

-1938 LKESQRSLH
+1938 LKESQKSLH
-1947 GVIRQ
+1947 GVIRN
-1952 AHHALSDPSSFN
+1952 AFNALSDPSSFN

-1973 AQVGLLGIQLI
+1973 AQIGLLGIQLI

-1991 ALRHA
+1991 ALKNA
-1996 KVDRNIMKQ
+1996 KTDKNLMKQ
-2005 TAKVFSDLLDLLID
+2005 TSKLFGDLLDLLID
-2019 QTTKDLTRVE
+2019 QTTKDLSKVE

-2050 VQTNVRSITDFDWLK
+2050 VTGNVRSISDFDWLK
-2065 QTRFYFVEELDKVQI
+2065 QTRFYFNEELDKVQI
-2080 SITDVDFTYTNEFLG
+2080 SITDVDFTYQNEFLG

-2117 HMSMGGAPAGPAG
+2117 HMAMGGAPAGPAG

-2207 RQFIF
+2207 RQFVF
-2212 TDGDLVEMNLEF
+2212 TDGDMVEMNMEF

-2309 RTLGAVKRANKDDLE
+2309 RTMGAVKRANKDDQE

-2360 LEKETYVEL
+2360 LEKETYVDL

-2382 ICHPPWILKII
+2382 ISHPPWILKII
-2393 QLFETQRV
+2393 QLYETQRV

-2409 PSGVGKT
+2409 PTGVGKT
-2416 CCIHAL
+2416 CCIHTL

-2474 KKGEFVWLVLD
+2474 KKGEFIWLVLD

-2546 SSGLDWRPLIQGWIK
+2546 SSGLDWKPLIQGWIK
-2561 RERSLSDGEVLMRLF
+2561 RDRSHYDGDILMNLF
-2576 ETSFPFIY
+2576 ESSFPLLY
-2584 RHFSLHLKSKM
+2584 RYFALYLKSKM
-2595 PVLECMIVTQ
+2595 PVLECMVVTQ

-2613 LPLKEAKD
+2613 LPSKDAKE
-2621 QLTPQHI
+2621 QFSQSHI
-2628 ERLYVFAIMWSVG
+2628 ERLYVFAIMWSAG

-2649 ARLQDYILNATDF
+2649 SHLQEYILTNHDGF
-2662 RLDTPKL
+2662 RLDTPPIQPNTEE
-2669 SEGSED
+2669 S
-2675 TIFDYFVH
+2675 IFDYFVN
-2683 EKTGA
+2683 EKGV
-2688 WTHWNNVVTEYI
+2688 WTHWNTVVTEYI
-2700 YPKDHDPEYASILVP
+2700 YPKDHDPEYSSILVP

-2721 TDFLIHTIAKQHKP
+2721 TDFLINTIAKQNKP

-2750 QSYMSRYNAEE
+2750 QSYMDKYNAEE
-2761 HSQKTVNF
+2761 HAAKTVNF

-2780 IIESYVDKR
+2780 IVESYVDKR
-2789 VGTTYGP
+2789 VGSTYGP

-2829 VEQGGFY
+2829 IEQGGFY
-2836 SLEKPGEFTT
+2836 SLEKPGEFIS
-2846 IVDIQLLA
+2846 IVDIQFLA

-2866 PQRLKRQFCTFNC
+2866 PQRLKRQFAIFNC

-2884 VSIDK
+2884 TSIDK
-2889 IFSVIATGHYAKER
+2889 IFSVIGLGHYCKER
-2903 GFTDEVRSLID
+2903 GFTDEVRDLVE

-2954 INTIPQ
+2954 VNTIPQ
-2960 VVNNEKTLIHLWK
+2960 VINKEKILIQLWK
-2973 HECSRVICD
+2973 HECTRVICD
-2982 RFTDIEDY
+2982 RFVTEEDIT
-2990 RWFTKTVE
+2990 WFEKTFK
-2998 RVAEEELGAKYQAM
+2998 RVAEEDLGSKHGEYTTLTAHFVDFLRFIEQDDYRWYFKTIERVTEEELDDKYLQM
-3012 VKKEEYFVDFLRDA
+3012 VKPTDWFVDFLRDA
-3026 PEPTGEEAEDADLE
+3026 PEPTGDEPDDADME

-3046 PIPSFEA
+3046 PIASFEQ

-3077 FFKDAMA
+3077 FFKDAMT
-3084 HLVKISRI
+3084 HLIKISRI

-3185 GMFPRDE
+3185 GMFARDE
-3192 MDEICQELVPIMK
+3192 MDEICQELIPIMK
-3205 KQYPRRPPTNEN
+3205 KQYPRRAPTNEN
-3217 LYDYFLSRVR
+3217 LYDYFLTRVR

-3245 RGLQFPGLV
+3245 RGLQFPGLISG
-3254 ANCTIDWFLRWP
+3254 CTMDWFQRWP
-3266 RDALV
+3266 KDALV
-3271 AVADHFLSS
+3271 AVADHFLAS
-3280 FNIVCTDAIKKELVQ
+3280 FNIVCTDPIKKELVQ

-3310 YFQKYRRSTHV
+3310 YFQKYRRATHV

-3334 EIYSQKLNEIESMAK
+3334 EIYAQKLQEIESMAK
-3349 RMNDGLTRL
+3349 RMNEGLTKL
-3358 VEAEKAVIVMKEEL
+3358 VEAEKAVHLMKEEL
-3372 TIKEKELDIANKK
+3372 TVKEKELDVANKK

-3392 VAVKKGAA
+3392 VAVKKNAA
-3400 EVVKQQVQK
+3400 EIVKKQVQR
-3409 VKDTAQTL
+3409 VKDVAQAL
-3417 VDEINRDKIQANAE
+3417 VDEINRDKIEANAE

-3439 LAAEEA
+3439 LEAEEA
-3445 LLTITP
+3445 LKTITP
-3451 ADISVVR
+3451 GDIAVVR
-3458 KLGRPPRLIRQ
+3458 RLGKPPNLIRRL
-3469 IMDCVLIL
+3469 MDCVLIL
-3477 FGRPLRNPL
+3477 FGRPLTNPIKFDRETESL
-3486 KIDPELQGPEP
+3486 EP
-3497 SWESSL
+3497 SWDSSL
-3503 KLMSDTG
+3503 KLMSDTS
-3510 FLQNLQAFPRDRIND
+3510 FLTQLQTFPRDRIND

-3535 RVPDYTFEGAKVAAG
+3535 RAPDYTKEGAKIAAG
-3550 AIAGLLTWTRAMADF
+3550 SIAGLLTWTRAMADF
-3565 FHVNKRVLPLKGNLA
+3565 FHVNKRVMPLKANLA
-3580 MQEARLIKANEQLQ
+3580 VQEARLGKANHQLQ
-3594 TAQGE
+3594 TAQDE
-3599 LDRREAEVAA
+3599 LDKREAEVAA
-3609 AQAEYDAAMATKQ
+3609 AQAEYDSAMAIKQ

-3628 DRTLKRM
+3628 DRTLRRM
-3635 TAARELISGL
+3635 NAATELILGL
-3645 ADEQERWTEQSKQ
+3645 ADEQERWTAQSKQ
-3658 FKAQIGRLVGDVLLC
+3658 FKEQIGRLVGDVLLC

-3685 DFRLLLAKDWQKLLT
+3685 DFRLLLAKEWQKLLN

-3715 LTDVTIVGEWRLQGL
+3715 LTDVTIVGEWKLQGL

-3750 LLLDPQGQGKTWIKN
+3750 LLIDPQGQGKAWIRN
-3765 KEASNDLQSTN
+3765 KESANELQSTN
-3776 LLSKHFRQHL
+3776 LQSKHFRQHL
-3786 EDALSLG
+3786 EDCLSLG
-3793 RPLLIEDVAEELD
+3793 RPLLMEDVGEELD

-3817 IRSGTTLKVKVGDKE
+3817 IRSGSTLKVKVGDKE
-3832 IDILKGFNLYITTKL
+3832 VDVLKGFNLYITTKL

-3862 IDFTVTMK
+3862 IDFTVTIK

-3883 EKAELEN
+3883 EKSDLET
-3890 ERVKMLEDIQAN
+3890 ERVRMLEDIQAN

-3911 NLLFRLSNSK
+3911 NLLSRLSNSK

-3927 DDLIRTLKT
+3927 DDLIKTLKT
-3936 TKITSTDVKQ
+3936 TKTTSSDVKQ
-3946 KLQIATETSQKI
+3946 KLAIATETSQKI
-3958 NIAREEYRPV
+3958 NVAREEYRPV
-3968 ATRGSIIY
+3968 ATRGSILY
-3976 FLIVEMSL
+3976 FLIVEMSM

-4005 RSPRS
+4005 RSPKS
-4010 PVTSKRITNIMEYLT
+4010 PVTSKRITNIMECLT
-4025 YEMYKYAVRGY
+4025 YEIYKYAVRGY

-4045 LLLALKID
+4045 LIMALKID
-4053 LQSSRLKF
+4053 QQSGKIKF

-4069 GGASIDASTAPPK
+4069 GGASLDVQTVPPK
-4082 PPYKWLQN
+4082 PTYKWLQS
-4090 EIWLNLV
+4090 ESWLNLV

-4104 FGDILNSLNRA
+4104 FSGVLDAINRNGA
-4115 GTAWDTWF
+4115 TWETWF
-4123 KKDEPERAEL
+4123 KKDEPEKVEL
-4133 PDGWEP
+4133 PDGY
-4139 QLDKFRRLLLIRS
+4139 QTLDPFRRLLLIRS
-4152 LTPARFVKSAL
+4152 IAPSRFIPQANR
-4163 DYINDS
+4163 YIEDS
-4169 LGPKYGE
+4169 LGPKYSE

-4185 WDESDKCSPMICFL
+4185 WDESDKCTPLICFL

-4214 KKSIDCSAIS
+4214 KKMIDCHAIS

-4229 EVHARRLLAQAYA
+4229 EVHARRIMGQAYT
-4242 NGTWVLLQNCHLS
+4242 NGSWVLLQNCHLS

-4264 QLTENTDRIH
+4264 QLTDNTDKIH

-4282 TEPHLKFPIGLLQ
+4282 TELHPKFPIGLLQ

-4319 TQEQQLESNTHE
+4319 TQEQQLESNSHE

-4356 GWNIPYEFNQS
+4356 GWNIPYEFNTS
-4367 DFNATVQFIQNYL
+4367 DFNATVQFIQNHL
-4380 DDMDAA
+4380 DEVDVG

-4429 DPNFQFEEK
+4429 EPGFYFEDQK
-4438 TYRIPKMTRIED
+4438 YRIPKMATIQD
-4450 VFDYIETIPN
+4450 VFEYINDLPA

-4465 VFGLSPLAND
+4465 VFGLNPLAD
-4475 RYQEDTTKKVLDTI
+4475 ARYQEDTTRKVLDTI

-4517 EKLPPDYIAHEVK
+4517 EKLPSDYIAHEVK
-4530 ERLSKLEPMNIFL
+4530 ERLAKLEPMNIFL

-4555 AVRRT
+4555 AVKRT
-4560 LIDLKLAIDGTIV
+4560 LTDLKLAIDGTIV

-4587 GKIPNIWLK
+4587 AKIPSVWLK
-4596 LSWESSTLGAWFTDL
+4596 LSWESSTLGAWFSDL
-4611 YARNEQYR
+4611 YQRNEQYR

-4624 DKDTRPIAFW
+4624 DKDQRPLTYW

-4648 RQEVTRANPGWS
+4648 RQEITRANPGWS
-4660 LDNVVLTNKVT
+4660 LDNVILTNTVKKF
-4671 RMDREALKEAPR
+4671 DRDQVKDPPSQ
-4683 EGLYIYGLYIE
+4683 GVFVYGLYIE
-4694 GAKIKNGVLDEL
+4694 GAKIKNGALDEL
-4706 KANEKVLTHPMPVI
+4706 KANEKMLTHPMPIVHI
-4720 HVSAEADFGTTAPAV
+4720 SADAEGAQ
-4735 KQDRR
+4735 KDRR
-4740 PVYYAPVYKKPRRTD
+4740 QAYYAPVYKKPRRTD

-4770 KAGPDVWTLRG
+4770 KVPADMWTLRG

>member
-1 MASSKTRDPWQQ
+1 MASSKFSNFRQQ
-13 QQNRLRFTTIS
+13 LQNRFHINTIS
-24 RENINDMQQRL
+24 RQHINDIQQRL
-35 REEREGKR
+35 RDEREQKR
-43 STLDERHRHLF
+43 SRLDERHRYLF
-54 DIIATRLGIE
+54 DIIATRIDKD
-64 RSEVEDNVIDSHNF
+64 RSAVEDNILESVNF
-78 HLMDQFF
+78 NLMNQFF
-85 INDGSQYLVFFYQE
+85 NVDGSQYLFFFYQE
-99 PDPENYQ
+99 PESESNQAGVDNV
-106 NGADS
+106 
-111 YRPGLSPYS
+111 RPPYSPYS
-120 SRAGA
+120 SRSGA
-125 TNQKSTKPKVIIADL
+125 SSAKPPKPKVIIADL
-140 QEQSLR
+140 NEQRLR
-146 GICLCFLRNSKKTVI
+146 GICLYFMRNSKKTII
-161 TGQNIVNEVFF
+161 TEQNIANEVLF

-179 EPLLQA
+179 ESVLQA

-190 ADIYLPYLQISETTW
+190 SDIYIPYFQ
-205 GKLSGSDNNQ
+205 KSDINWSTNNDP
-215 MIKVDFISRLNNFVA
+215 MIKINFLNHLNNFVD
-230 TLNSAQESINERIL
+230 TLTSAYDSINEKIL
-244 LKPCDKVDLTQIQNA
+244 LADCEKFDLTQIKNTSDCIA
-259 ADYVSIA
+259 IA
-266 SNNESLA
+266 SNHEYVGF
-273 SIEET
+273 IEET
-278 MKIWIKQMEQV
+278 MKKWIQQMKEV

-306 AELEYWKKRMTKFN
+306 AELNYWKRRMTKFN
-320 FLLDQIKGQDVKAVL
+320 FLLDQVKTHKVKVVL

-349 KLLDGKITDAANEAK
+349 RALDGKITDAANEAK
-364 DNVRYLYTLEKFCE
+364 DNVRYLYTLEKFYE
-378 PLYNSDPVG
+378 PLYNSDPVA
-387 MLECIPGL
+387 MLEYIPGL
-395 INAVRMIHSISRYY
+395 INAVRMIHSISQYY

-418 FVKITNQMITTS
+418 FIKITNQMITSS
-430 KMYITDN
+430 KIYITNN
-437 YTQTIWSQDQSHVI
+437 YTQTIWSQDQAHVI
-451 SKLRDCIKLNDEY
+451 SKIRDCIKLNEEY
-464 QRCFQSTKNKLASN
+464 QRHFQLTKAKLASSSS
-478 PAERP
+478 ERP
-483 FDFSEMY
+483 FDFSGMY

-497 FVRRCEKIID
+497 FIRRCEKIMDVYSI
-507 MFATINMYSHLAD
+507 INMYSRLAE
-520 SKIEGISPFY
+520 SKIEGISSFY
-530 SKFNMIV
+530 AKFNGIV
-537 TSMKKKDYDFLD
+537 ITLKKKDYDFLD
-549 QRKQEVDSDLD
+549 QRKQEIDNDLD
-560 DFRRSIADLHS
+560 EFRRSVANLHQ
-571 NINEFLDK
+571 NLNEFLDK
-579 HFNSIRNTERS
+579 YFDSIRNTERA
-590 LTALKRFEKLQ
+590 LTTLKRFEKLQ
-601 LPNIGL
+601 IPNIGL
-607 NEKYAKILQQYSKD
+607 SEKYVKILQQYSKD
-621 LDAVAKIYQK
+621 LDLVAKIYQRY
-631 NSKDPLIS
+631 SKEPPIS
-639 RDLPPTAGRIMWAR
+639 RDLPPMAGRIIWAR

-664 IFIANKTI
+664 IFVANKTI
-672 LQYPEAK
+672 LEYPDAK

-691 LLSYELLYHRG
+691 LLSYEIAFHRG
-702 WLRQVDVVAT
+702 WLRQVDVVST
-712 GIHSSLLIR
+712 GIHSSILIR
-721 VNRDDLLSAASTLP
+721 VDHDENLAASSTNSFS
-735 GISSI
+735 SSI
-740 VTSTSQTNPEYLV
+740 IKSTSQTNPEYLV
-753 NFDPNILELIRET
+753 NFDPNILTLIRET
-766 QCLARLGLEI
+766 QCLARLNLEI
-776 PKEAAILAQRED
+776 PREAVLLAQRENI
-788 YLKKHYQDLTQL
+788 LKKYYQDLTQL
-800 VEKNKRLREKIK
+800 VEKNKNLREKI
-812 QPFEAL
+812 QHPFEAL
-818 LAPKIHRLND
+818 LTPKIHRLND
-828 IIKPGL
+828 IIQPGL
-834 TSLTWASLTI
+834 TSITWASLTI
-844 DDFINSVNS
+844 DDFVNTVNA
-853 ALDEFDLMLDRAY
+853 ALDEFNLNLERTNN
-866 DLIAYRIDAVLD
+866 LITYRINAVFD
-878 EIATMSLCDL
+878 EITGIPLCDL
-888 PEDEPITPDQFLQH
+888 PEDEPITPGEFLQH
-902 TQNLCNLA
+902 TQELCNYA
-910 SKQIQLKSHNVE
+910 SKQIQIKSHHVE

-934 DIIGTSLHGD
+934 DLIDKNGD
-944 GQGQYSNIALDLDD
+944 GDLQVQYSNVDLDFDND
-958 EDSDDETTTVH
+958 ESDGENTSVNDSNSPKPTRPT
-969 DQNTL
+969 
-974 KSARTSRQ
+974 
-982 PSSTTNR
+982 TTNR
-989 TRQISSGKSSKGRAK
+989 LRQTSATRTSTGRKKSSN
-1004 SSIMLGTTSRRKRE
+1004 LLTTSLRHRRKQKKE
-1018 QQSENLQVAI
+1018 YLQNAI
-1028 TELINHFSH
+1028 TELLHYFSH
-1037 RNLDAIIRVIKM
+1037 QNLDAIIKVIRI
-1049 TLEKLRK
+1049 TLEKIRK
-1056 RITSTLSYSRNHQ
+1056 RIASTFIYDQNYR
-1069 EAPVFKVFAE
+1069 EVPIFKVFAE
-1079 LAIPNV
+1079 LIIPN
-1085 AIQPPA
+1085 ITLQPQI
-1091 DEVQIYLNKA
+1091 DEVQSYLNKA
-1101 VQTIVSVA
+1101 IHTIINIS
-1109 KTISQWDKNR
+1109 KNISQWSKDR
-1119 KRTILLSLNIM
+1119 KKKKHGPTMDMYSAEHERYDALNPTKDRNNERYPTNIDNNSESYTTDLHPQRLST
-1130 KVLVSIGILKST
+1130 T
-1142 SQDFSLLRNIN
+1142 SANIN
-1153 RQQRKRSSK
+1153 TRTQVNERVRPSQTSK
-1162 HDIPLDTQ
+1162 
-1170 IGDSES
+1170 
-1176 HLAINPT
+1176 
-1183 ADHEEEN
+1183 
-1190 NPITPGSALAGANLE
+1190 
-1205 TSARDVFHQGSSA
+1205 
-1218 TTDAGTTSRLRGH
+1218 
-1231 EQTNTDQQH
+1231 
-1240 SRVQFTPANNYFKN
+1240 VQFTLDNNCFKSI
-1254 VSENKD
+1254 SENKD
-1260 VAKLVALLATCINA
+1260 ILKLIAQLATCINT
-1274 TKKDITTALEIFT
+1274 TKTDITKALQIFT
-1287 RFNTLWQR
+1287 RYKSLWQR
-1295 DRDEELK
+1295 DRDDELRIFISK
-1302 DFLAQEPR
+1302 DPH

-1315 AKIKFYENLASD
+1315 NKIKYYENITSN
-1327 INSQPESIPVG
+1327 INSQPQFIPVG

-1350 LNQEVRDWIVR
+1350 LNQEVRDWIVL
-1361 YGQACNAKYRKEMN
+1361 YGQSCNTKYQKELHN
-1375 EVSTF
+1375 VSKF
-1380 IEDIEKRLSR
+1380 IENIEKRLSR
-1390 PINDLED
+1390 EIKDLED
-1397 IRLIMIAIKDLRDNE
+1397 IRLIMMAVKDLREHE
-1412 IRIDMSIA
+1412 ISMDMSIT
-1420 PIEESYTM
+1420 PIEESYAM
-1428 LQTHGLNVSREE
+1428 LQAHDINIAREDIE
-1440 SDRAESIKLNW
+1440 QSDSLRYRW
-1451 EKLQRHGSEV
+1451 GRLQARCTDV
-1461 TSYLLKIQPTKR
+1461 TSLLLDIQPKYR
-1473 SELLENVK
+1473 SELIKNVK
-1481 IFIEECEKFYGD
+1481 LFIRECGQFYID
-1493 YEKGGP
+1493 YERRGP
-1499 TLPDLTP
+1499 TVPGLTP

-1513 ILFQSRVENLYKKY
+1513 ILFQSHVENLYKRY
-1527 ETYHGGELL
+1527 ETYHGGEEL
-1536 FGLSITEFPQLEKI
+1536 FGLPVTEYPQLEKLRR
-1550 KKDLTLLQRLY
+1550 DLLLLQRLY
-1561 GLYNKVLDT
+1561 SLYNKVLDT

-1605 REFPAF
+1605 REFPAY

-1630 MSNRAM
+1630 MSNPAVKV
-1636 QNRHWQR
+1636 RHWQQ
-1643 IAEVTG
+1643 IAGVTG
-1649 VHNLDVEADDFRLRN
+1649 VHNLDVEMEDFRLRN

-1670 LQFKEDIEDICIAA
+1670 LEYKEDIEDICIAA
-1684 VKERDIEGK
+1684 VKERDIEAK
-1693 LKQVE
+1693 IKQVE
-1698 SDWKTQEFNFAQ
+1698 SDWRTQEFTFAQ
-1710 FKTRGE
+1710 FKGRGE

-1759 DLTDTNEIIENWM
+1759 NLTDTNEIIENWL

-1811 MSKAHEQPAVVPC
+1811 MSKAHEQPTVVQC
-1824 CTTDETLKQLLPHLL
+1824 CTNDDTLKQLLPHLL

-1892 DNIKTVRFHEKE
+1892 DNIKTVRFHERDYE
-1904 YDKILTIESSE
+1904 KILNIQSSE
-1915 GETIELEKPVKAEGN
+1915 GEIIDLEKPVKAEGN
-1930 VEIWLMSL
+1930 VEVWLMSL

-1947 GVIRQ
+1947 GVIRH
-1952 AHHALSDPSSFN
+1952 AYNALSDSSSFH
-1964 LIEFLNTYP
+1964 LIEFLNSYP
-1973 AQVGLLGIQLI
+1973 SQVGLLSLQII
-1984 WTRDATE
+1984 WTRDTTD

-1996 KVDRNIMKQ
+1996 KINRNLMRQ
-2005 TAKVFSDLLDLLID
+2005 TAKVFNDLLEILID
-2019 QTTKDLTRVE
+2019 QTTKDLSPVE

-2035 LITIHVHQKDIFDEL
+2035 LITIQVHQKDIFDDL
-2050 VQTNVRSITDFDWLK
+2050 LQSNIRSVMDFDWLK
-2065 QTRFYFVEELDKVQI
+2065 QTRFYFNEDLDKVQI
-2080 SITDVDFTYTNEFLG
+2080 AITDVDFTYMNEFLG

-2130 TGKTETVKDMGRC
+2130 TGKTETVKDMGRS

-2207 RQFIF
+2207 RNFVF
-2212 TDGDLVEMNLEF
+2212 TDGDVIEMNMEF

-2230 NPGYAGRQELPENL
+2230 NPGYAGRQEFPENL

-2254 VPDRLPIIRVKM
+2254 IPDRLPIIRVKM
-2266 AACGFRENVPL
+2266 AACGFRENISL
-2277 AKKFYTLYKLCEE
+2277 SKKFYTLYKLCEE

-2309 RTLGAVKRANKDDLE
+2309 RTLGAVKRASHDDLE

-2348 ISLINDLFPNIK
+2348 ISLINDLFPNIR
-2360 LEKETYVEL
+2360 LEKEVYPEL
-2369 EAAIDKEAQAAGL
+2369 EAAIDKEAQSAGL
-2382 ICHPPWILKII
+2382 ICHPSWILKII
-2393 QLFETQRV
+2393 QLYETQRV

-2409 PSGVGKT
+2409 PAGVGKT
-2416 CCIHAL
+2416 CCIHTL
-2422 MKAMTICGEPH
+2422 MKAMTVCGEPH

-2474 KKGEFVWLVLD
+2474 KKGEYIWLVLD

-2504 TLTLAN
+2504 SLTLAN
-2510 GDRIPMAPNCK
+2510 GDRISMAPNCK

-2561 RERSLSDGEVLMRLF
+2561 RDRSNYDGEILMRLF
-2576 ETSFPFIY
+2576 ESSFPFIY
-2584 RHFSLHLKSKM
+2584 RYFSLYLKSKM
-2595 PVLECMIVTQ
+2595 PVLECMIVSQ

-2613 LPLKEAKD
+2613 LLSKEAKD
-2621 QLTPQHI
+2621 QLTVQHI

-2649 ARLQDYILNATDF
+2649 ARLQDYLLNNTDGNF
-2662 RLDTPKL
+2662 RLNTPPI
-2669 SEGSED
+2669 SSINEE

-2683 EKTGA
+2683 DKTGA
-2688 WTHWNNVVTEYI
+2688 WVHWSSVVTEYI

-2721 TDFLIHTIAKQHKP
+2721 TGFLIDTIAKQHKS

-2750 QSYMSRYNAEE
+2750 ESYMTKYNAEK
-2761 HSQKTVNF
+2761 HIHKTINF
-2769 SSATTPNMVQR
+2769 SSATAPNMFQR
-2780 IIESYVDKR
+2780 IIESFVDKR

-2796 PAGKKMTVFIDD
+2796 IAGKKMTIFIDD
-2808 INMPTINEWGD
+2808 INIPSINEWGD

-2829 VEQGGFY
+2829 MEQNGFY

-2846 IVDIQLLA
+2846 IVDMQFLA

-2866 PQRLKRQFCTFNC
+2866 PQRLKRHFCIFNC

-2884 VSIDK
+2884 TSLDK
-2889 IFSVIATGHYAKER
+2889 IFSVIGKGHYVKER
-2903 GFTDEVRSLID
+2903 GFNDETRTLID
-2914 RLVPATRRLWQLT
+2914 KLVPITRRLWQLT

-2960 VVNNEKTLIHLWK
+2960 VINDERTLMALWK

-2982 RFTDIEDY
+2982 RDP
-2990 RWFTKTVE
+2990 
-2998 RVAEEELGAKYQAM
+2998 
-3012 VKKEEYFVDFLRDA
+3012 
-3026 PEPTGEEAEDADLE
+3026 PEPTGDEPEDFDFD

-3046 PIPSFEA
+3046 PIASFDA
-3053 LEERLKMYLAQ
+3053 LEERLKMYLTQ

-3077 FFKDAMA
+3077 FFKDAMT
-3084 HLVKISRI
+3084 HLIKISRI

-3132 AYNTNNLL
+3132 AYNVNNLL
-3140 EDLKTL
+3140 DDLKTL
-3146 YRIAGKEG
+3146 YRIAGKDG

-3185 GMFPRDE
+3185 GMFARDE
-3192 MDEICQELVPIMK
+3192 IDEICQDLIPIMK

-3227 QNLHVV
+3227 QNLHVA

-3245 RGLQFPGLV
+3245 RSLQFPGLV

-3280 FNIVCTDAIKKELVQ
+3280 FNIVSTDIIKKELVQ

-3310 YFQKYRRSTHV
+3310 YFQKYRRLTHV

-3334 EIYSQKLNEIESMAK
+3334 EIYLQKLNEIESMAK

-3358 VEAEKAVIVMKEEL
+3358 GDAEKAVIFMKEEL
-3372 TIKEKELDIANKK
+3372 AIKEKELDFANKK
-3385 ADEVLKE
+3385 ADEVLKQ
-3392 VAVKKGAA
+3392 VAIKKGAA
-3400 EVVKQQVQK
+3400 EIVRQQVKK

-3431 LENAKPAL
+3431 LEKAKPAL
-3439 LAAEEA
+3439 IAAEEA
-3445 LLTITP
+3445 LLTIKQS
-3451 ADISVVR
+3451 DIAFVR
-3458 KLGRPPRLIRQ
+3458 QLMRPPRLIRQ

-3477 FGRPLRNPL
+3477 FGRPLINPIN
-3486 KIDPELQGPEP
+3486 IDNELQGPTP
-3497 SWESSL
+3497 NWDMSL
-3503 KLMSDTG
+3503 RIMTDTN
-3510 FLQNLQAFPRDRIND
+3510 FLQNLQSFPRDRINE
-3525 EQIELLQTYF
+3525 EQIELLQPYF
-3535 RVPDYTFEGAKVAAG
+3535 RVPDYTPDGAKVAAG

-3565 FHVNKRVLPLKGNLA
+3565 FYVNKRVLPLKANLA
-3580 MQEARLIKANEQLQ
+3580 MEEARLVKANAQLKI
-3594 TAQGE
+3594 AQEE

-3609 AQAEYDAAMATKQ
+3609 TQAEYDIAMRTKQ

-3628 DRTLKRM
+3628 DRTLQRM
-3635 TAARELISGL
+3635 NAARELISGL
-3645 ADEQERWTEQSKQ
+3645 ANEQERWTEESKQ
-3658 FKAQIGRLVGDVLLC
+3658 FKAQIGRLIGDVLLC

-3700 ERNIPFTRGLNVTEY
+3700 ERHIPFTRGLNVTEY
-3715 LTDVTIVGEWRLQGL
+3715 LTDVTMVGEWKLQGL

-3750 LLLDPQGQGKTWIKN
+3750 LLIDPQGQGKVWIKN
-3765 KEASNDLQSTN
+3765 KELDNDLQITN
-3776 LLSKHFRQHL
+3776 FQSKHFRQHL
-3786 EDALSLG
+3786 EDCLSLG
-3793 RPLLIEDVAEELD
+3793 RPLLIEDVGDELD
-3806 PALDNVLEKNF
+3806 PALDNILEKNF
-3817 IRSGTTLKVKVGDKE
+3817 IRSGTTLKVKVGDRE
-3832 IDILKGFNLYITTKL
+3832 VDVITGFNLYITTKL
-3847 ANPAFTPEISAKTSV
+3847 ANPSFTPEISAKTSV

-3883 EKAELEN
+3883 EKAELES

-3902 NKRMKELED
+3902 NKRIKELED

-3927 DDLIRTLKT
+3927 DDLIRTLKK
-3936 TKITSTDVKQ
+3936 TKLTSNDVKH

-3968 ATRGSIIY
+3968 ATRSSIIY
-3976 FLIVEMSL
+3976 FLIVDMSL

-4010 PVTSKRITNIMEYLT
+4010 PVTSKRISNIMEYLT

-4053 LQSSRLKF
+4053 LQAGRIKF

-4069 GGASIDASTAPPK
+4069 GGASLDATTVPQK

-4090 EIWLNLV
+4090 YAWLNLV

-4104 FGDILNSLNRA
+4104 FSDILNSLHRA
-4115 GTAWDTWF
+4115 GHAWETWF
-4123 KKDEPERAEL
+4123 KKDEPERIDL
-4133 PDGWEP
+4133 PDGWEL

-4152 LTPARFVKSAL
+4152 LTPARFVKCAY
-4163 DYINDS
+4163 DYIIHS

-4185 WDESDKCSPMICFL
+4185 WEESDKCSPMICFL

-4204 PTVQIETLAK
+4204 PSVQIEILAK
-4214 KKSIDCSAIS
+4214 RKSIDCHAIS

-4229 EVHARRLLAQAYA
+4229 EVHARRLLTQAYT

-4264 QLTENTDRIH
+4264 QLIDNTDRIH

-4282 TEPHLKFPIGLLQ
+4282 TEVHQKFPIGLLQ

-4306 GVKAGLKR
+4306 GIKAGLKR
-4314 TFAGL
+4314 TFNGL
-4319 TQEQQLESNTHE
+4319 TQEQQLESNTHD
-4331 KWRPLLYAVAF
+4331 KWRPLLYTVAF

-4367 DFNATVQFIQNYL
+4367 DFNATIQFIQNYL
-4380 DDMDAA
+4380 DETDST
-4386 KQMQWKTIHYMI
+4386 KSIQWKTIHYMI

-4421 CWFRDEMF
+4421 HWFCDDIF

-4438 TYRIPKMTRIED
+4438 IYRIPKMTRIED
-4450 VFDYIETIPN
+4450 VFDYIDALPN

-4465 VFGLSPLAND
+4465 IFGLNPLAND
-4475 RYQEDTTKKVLDTI
+4475 RYQEDTTKRVLDTI

-4495 EARGG
+4495 EARAGT
-4500 AGETREA
+4500 GETRES
-4507 VIYRLATETL
+4507 VVYRIATETL
-4517 EKLPPDYIAHEVK
+4517 EKLPPDYIPHEVK
-4530 ERLSKLEPMNIFL
+4530 DRLSKLEPMNIFL

-4555 AVRRT
+4555 IVRST
-4560 LIDLKLAIDGTIV
+4560 LIELKLAIDGTIV
-4573 MNEELRDALDRMYD
+4573 MNDELRDALDRMYD
-4587 GKIPNIWLK
+4587 AKIPNVWLK
-4596 LSWESSTLGAWFTDL
+4596 VSWESSTLGAWFTDL

-4624 DKDTRPIAFW
+4624 NKDTRPITFW

-4648 RQEVTRANPGWS
+4648 RQEVTRANTGWS
-4660 LDNVVLTNKVT
+4660 LDNVVLTNKIL
-4671 RMDREALKEAPR
+4671 RADRESLREPPR
-4683 EGLYIYGLYIE
+4683 EGVYVYGLYIE
-4694 GAKIKNGVLDEL
+4694 GAKIKNGVLEDL

-4720 HVSAEADFGTTAPAV
+4720 HISAEAEPSTGTTPV
-4735 KQDRR
+4735 RQDRR
-4740 PVYYAPVYKKPRRTD
+4740 QVYYAPVYKKPRRTD
-4755 RNYVCT
+4755 RNYICT
-4761 LKLECPPGD
+4761 LKLECALGD
-4770 KAGPDVWTLRG
+4770 RTGPDIWTLRG
-4781 VALLC
+4781 VAVLC
-4786 DTK
+4786 DSK

>member
-1 MASSKTRDPWQQ
+1 
-13 QQNRLRFTTIS
+13 
-24 RENINDMQQRL
+24 
-35 REEREGKR
+35 
-43 STLDERHRHLF
+43 
-54 DIIATRLGIE
+54 
-64 RSEVEDNVIDSHNF
+64 
-78 HLMDQFF
+78 
-85 INDGSQYLVFFYQE
+85 
-99 PDPENYQ
+99 
-106 NGADS
+106 
-111 YRPGLSPYS
+111 
-120 SRAGA
+120 
-125 TNQKSTKPKVIIADL
+125 
-140 QEQSLR
+140 
-146 GICLCFLRNSKKTVI
+146 
-161 TGQNIVNEVFF
+161 
-172 YTFECNT
+172 
-179 EPLLQA
+179 
-185 LSRSI
+185 
-190 ADIYLPYLQISETTW
+190 
-205 GKLSGSDNNQ
+205 
-215 MIKVDFISRLNNFVA
+215 
-230 TLNSAQESINERIL
+230 
-244 LKPCDKVDLTQIQNA
+244 
-259 ADYVSIA
+259 
-266 SNNESLA
+266 
-273 SIEET
+273 
-278 MKIWIKQMEQV
+278 
-289 LAESEQIR
+289 
-297 READNIGPR
+297 
-306 AELEYWKKRMTKFN
+306 
-320 FLLDQIKGQDVKAVL
+320 
-335 TILQTAKSKLIQQW
+335 
-349 KLLDGKITDAANEAK
+349 
-364 DNVRYLYTLEKFCE
+364 
-378 PLYNSDPVG
+378 
-387 MLECIPGL
+387 
-395 INAVRMIHSISRYY
+395 
-409 NTSERMTSL
+409 
-418 FVKITNQMITTS
+418 
-430 KMYITDN
+430 
-437 YTQTIWSQDQSHVI
+437 
-451 SKLRDCIKLNDEY
+451 
-464 QRCFQSTKNKLASN
+464 
-478 PAERP
+478 
-483 FDFSEMY
+483 MY
-490 IFGKFDS
+490 IFGKFDA
-497 FVRRCEKIID
+497 FMRRCEKIIEI
-507 MFATINMYSHLAD
+507 FSTVNMYSTLAE
-520 SKIEGISPFY
+520 SKIEGISSY
-530 SKFNMIV
+530 YTKFNSIV
-537 TSMKKKDYDFLD
+537 VTLKRKEYDFLD
-549 QRKQEVDSDLD
+549 QRKQEVDNDLD
-560 DFRRSIADLHS
+560 EFHRAVTDLHQ
-571 NINEFLDK
+571 NLNEFLDK
-579 HFNSIRNTERS
+579 YFNSVKNIQRA
-590 LTALKRFEKLQ
+590 LTTLKRFEKLQ

-621 LDAVAKIYQK
+621 LDLVAKIYQK
-631 NSKDPLIS
+631 NSKEPPIP
-639 RDLPPTAGRIMWAR
+639 RDLPPVSGRIIWSR
-653 QLYKRIQQPMD
+653 QLYKRIQEPMNV
-664 IFIANKTI
+664 FSENQTI

-712 GIHSSLLIR
+712 GVHSSILVRINQEETPSPGSSVNTPASLI
-721 VNRDDLLSAASTLP
+721 
-735 GISSI
+735 I
-740 VTSTSQTNPEYLV
+740 TSTSETNPDYFV

-766 QCLARLGLEI
+766 QCLSRLGLEI
-776 PKEAAILAQRED
+776 PKEAILLAQREEI
-788 YLKKHYQDLTQL
+788 LKKHYQDLTQL
-800 VEKNKRLREKIK
+800 VEKNKQLRENIK

-828 IIKPGL
+828 TMKPGL
-834 TSLTWASLTI
+834 TSITWTSLTI
-844 DDFINSVNS
+844 DDFVNTVNS
-853 ALDEFDLMLDRAY
+853 ALDEFS
-866 DLIAYRIDAVLD
+866 LILERMNNLITYRINALLD
-878 EIATMSLCDL
+878 EIGTIGLCDV
-888 PEDEPITPDQFLQH
+888 PEDEPIAPEEFLKH
-902 TQNLCNLA
+902 TQELCNHA
-910 SKQIQLKSHNVE
+910 SREIQIKSLNIE
-922 DAVLEVIDLLCG
+922 DAVYEVIDLLCG
-934 DIIGTSLHGD
+934 DMVITDAEGD
-944 GQGQYSNIALDLDD
+944 LQIQYSNVGIDLDH
-958 EDSDDETTTVH
+958 EESDNEVTRTTDGTSR
-969 DQNTL
+969 
-974 KSARTSRQ
+974 KSTRHVPLNQTRQ
-982 PSSTTNR
+982 PSTV
-989 TRQISSGKSSKGRAK
+989 SSQNGRKKSSDILRA
-1004 SSIMLGTTSRRKRE
+1004 SSHRKRE
-1018 QQSENLQVAI
+1018 LQIENLPNAI
-1028 TELINHFSH
+1028 IELLTHFSH
-1037 RNLDAIIRVIKM
+1037 RNLDAIIRVIRV
-1049 TLEKLRK
+1049 TLEKLKK
-1056 RITSTLSYSRNHQ
+1056 RIISTTNYDRNRR
-1069 EAPVFKVFAE
+1069 EPPIFKVFAE
-1079 LAIPNV
+1079 LTIPNV
-1085 AIQPPA
+1085 TIHPPA
-1091 DEVQIYLNKA
+1091 DEVQVYLNKVA
-1101 VQTIVSVA
+1101 QTIISIS
-1109 KTISQWDKNR
+1109 KNISQWNKDTPQKKRDDKQVM
-1119 KRTILLSLNIM
+1119 L
-1130 KVLVSIGILKST
+1130 
-1142 SQDFSLLRNIN
+1142 
-1153 RQQRKRSSK
+1153 
-1162 HDIPLDTQ
+1162 LDTQ
-1170 IGDSES
+1170 RGEHNNDGNDNIDASPKEPIPQILISSDNIDS
-1176 HLAINPT
+1176 
-1183 ADHEEEN
+1183 
-1190 NPITPGSALAGANLE
+1190 
-1205 TSARDVFHQGSSA
+1205 R
-1218 TTDAGTTSRLRGH
+1218 
-1231 EQTNTDQQH
+1231 
-1240 SRVQFTPANNYFKN
+1240 SRVNTITDPQQSKVQFIAANNFFKN
-1254 VSENKD
+1254 VIENKD
-1260 VAKLVALLATCINA
+1260 VAKLTSQLATCINA
-1274 TKKDITTALEIFT
+1274 TKKDISTALEIFIKY
-1287 RFNTLWQR
+1287 NPLWQK
-1295 DRDEELK
+1295 DDEEELK
-1302 DFLAQEPR
+1302 SFLSNDPN

-1315 AKIKFYENLASD
+1315 NKIKYYEELSSS
-1327 INSQPESIPVG
+1327 INSQLEFLSVG

-1350 LNQEVRDWIVR
+1350 LNQEIREWVIVF
-1361 YGQACNAKYRKEMN
+1361 GQSCNQKYRKEMN
-1375 EVSTF
+1375 EVLRF

-1390 PINDLED
+1390 EIKDLED
-1397 IRLIMIAIKDLRDNE
+1397 IRLVMIAVKDLRENE
-1412 IRIDMSIA
+1412 IRIDMNIA
-1420 PIEESYTM
+1420 PIEESYAM
-1428 LQTHGLNVSREE
+1428 LQTHNVNVAREE
-1440 SDRAESIKLNW
+1440 IERSETLRYRW
-1451 EKLQRHGSEV
+1451 GRLQNRCATM
-1461 TSYLLKIQPTKR
+1461 TSYLLDIQPKYR
-1473 SELLENVK
+1473 SELLKNVK
-1481 IFIEECEKFYGD
+1481 IFHEECKQFYSD
-1493 YEKGGP
+1493 YEQRGP
-1499 TLPDLTP
+1499 TKPGLTP

-1527 ETYHGGELL
+1527 ETYHGGEQL
-1536 FGLSITEFPQLEKI
+1536 FAIPVTDYPQLDKI

-1561 GLYNKVLDT
+1561 SLYNKVLDT
-1570 VASYYDIAWVD
+1570 VAGYFDIAWTD

-1605 REFPAF
+1605 REFPAY

-1636 QNRHWQR
+1636 QHRHWQR

-1649 VHNLDVEADDFRLRN
+1649 VRNLDIDSEDLRLRN
-1664 VMDLPL
+1664 IMDLPL
-1670 LQFKEDIEDICIAA
+1670 LQFKEDIEDICISA
-1684 VKERDIEGK
+1684 VKERDIEAK
-1693 LKQVE
+1693 LRQVE
-1698 SDWKTQEFNFAQ
+1698 SDWKMQEFSFAH
-1710 FKTRGE
+1710 FKSRGE

-1811 MSKAHEQPAVVPC
+1811 MHKAHEQSTVVQC
-1824 CTTDETLKQLLPHLL
+1824 CSTDETLKQLLPHLL

-1915 GETIELEKPVKAEGN
+1915 GETVDLEKPVKAEGN
-1930 VEIWLMSL
+1930 VELWLMSL
-1938 LKESQRSLH
+1938 LKESQKSLH

-1952 AHHALSDPSSFN
+1952 AYSALADLSSFS
-1964 LIEFLNTYP
+1964 LIEFLNSYP
-1973 AQVGLLGIQLI
+1973 SQVGLLCLQLI
-1984 WTRDATE
+1984 WTRDATY
-1991 ALRHA
+1991 ALRNA
-1996 KVDRNIMKQ
+1996 KTDRNIMKL
-2005 TAKVFSDLLDLLID
+2005 TAKNFSDLLDVLID
-2019 QTTKDLTRVE
+2019 QTTRDLTRVE

-2050 VQTNVRSITDFDWLK
+2050 HQTNIRSVTDFDWLK
-2065 QTRFYFVEELDKVQI
+2065 QTRFYFNEEIDKVQI
-2080 SITDVDFTYTNEFLG
+2080 SITDVDFYYMNEFLG
-2095 CTERLVIT
+2095 CNERLVIT

-2130 TGKTETVKDMGRC
+2130 TGKTETVKDMARC

-2207 RQFIF
+2207 RQFTF
-2212 TDGDLVEMNLEF
+2212 TDGDIIEMNMGF

-2277 AKKFYTLYKLCEE
+2277 SKKFYTLYKLCEE

-2309 RTLGAVKRANKDDLE
+2309 RTLGAVKRASKEDSE

-2360 LEKETYVEL
+2360 LEKEVYVDL
-2369 EAAIDKEAQAAGL
+2369 ETAISKETESAGL
-2382 ICHPPWILKII
+2382 ICHAPWVLKII
-2393 QLFETQRV
+2393 QLYETQRV

-2416 CCIHAL
+2416 TCIHTL
-2422 MKAMTICGEPH
+2422 MKAMTVCGEPH

-2448 FGRLDAATNDWTDGI
+2448 FGRLDSATNDWTDGI

-2561 RERSLSDGEVLMRLF
+2561 RERSSNDGEILMRLF
-2576 ETSFPFIY
+2576 ESSFPFIY
-2584 RHFSLHLKSKM
+2584 RYFSIHLKSKM

-2605 ACKLLNGL
+2605 AWKILNGL
-2613 LPLKEAKD
+2613 LPPKEAKD
-2621 QLTPQHI
+2621 QLTAKHI

-2641 AFLELDDR
+2641 AFLELNDR
-2649 ARLQDYILNATDF
+2649 AHLQDYIFDNTDANF
-2662 RLDTPKL
+2662 LLDTPIIP
-2669 SEGSED
+2669 SGSED

-2683 EKTGA
+2683 EKTGT
-2688 WTHWNNVVTEYI
+2688 WKHWNTVVTEYV

-2721 TDFLIHTIAKQHKP
+2721 TDFLIHTIAKQNKP

-2750 QSYMSRYNAEE
+2750 QSYMTRYNSEQ
-2761 HSQKTVNF
+2761 HSQKKVNF
-2769 SSATTPNMVQR
+2769 SSATTSNMVQR

-2796 PAGKKMTVFIDD
+2796 PAGKKMTIFIDD

-2819 QITNEIVRQL
+2819 QVTNEIVRQL
-2829 VEQGGFY
+2829 MEQNGFY

-2846 IVDIQLLA
+2846 IVDIQFLA

-2866 PQRLKRQFCTFNC
+2866 PQRLKRQFCIFNC

-2884 VSIDK
+2884 TSIDK
-2889 IFSVIATGHYAKER
+2889 IFSVIAMGHYIKER
-2903 GFTDEVRSLID
+2903 GFNDEVRSLMQKLI
-2914 RLVPATRRLWQLT
+2914 PATRRLWQLT
-2927 KVKMLPT
+2927 KLKMLPT

-2954 INTIPQ
+2954 IYTLPQ
-2960 VVNNEKTLIHLWK
+2960 IINNEQTLIALWK
-2973 HECSRVICD
+2973 HECTRVICD
-2982 RFTDIEDY
+2982 RFTEVDDY
-2990 RWFTKTVE
+2990 RWFSKIIE
-2998 RVAEEELGAKYQAM
+2998 RVSDEELGPKYQSMIKREDWFA
-3012 VKKEEYFVDFLRDA
+3012 DFLRDA
-3026 PEPTGEEAEDADLE
+3026 PEPTGDERDDADFD

-3046 PIPSFEA
+3046 PISSFEH
-3053 LEERLKMYLAQ
+3053 LEERLKMHLVQ

-3077 FFKDAMA
+3077 FFKDAMK
-3084 HLVKISRI
+3084 HLIKISRI

-3132 AYNTNNLL
+3132 AYNINNLL
-3140 EDLKTL
+3140 DDLKTL

-3154 KGITFIFSDQDIKD
+3154 KGITFIFSDQDVKD

-3185 GMFPRDE
+3185 GMFARDE
-3192 MDEICQELVPIMK
+3192 IDEICQELVPIMK
-3205 KQYPRRPPTNEN
+3205 KQYPRRPATNEN

-3280 FNIVCTDAIKKELVQ
+3280 FKIVCTDAIKKELVQ

-3372 TIKEKELDIANKK
+3372 TIKEQELDVANQK

-3392 VAVKKGAA
+3392 VAVRKGAA
-3400 EVVKQQVQK
+3400 EIVRQQVQK

-3417 VDEINRDKIQANAE
+3417 VDEINRDKMQANAE

-3439 LAAEEA
+3439 IAAEEA
-3445 LLTITP
+3445 LQTITP
-3451 ADISVVR
+3451 LDIAVVR

-3469 IMDCVLIL
+3469 MMDCVLIL
-3477 FGRPLRNPL
+3477 FGRSLKNP
-3486 KIDPELQGPEP
+3486 IRFDPELQGAEP

-3503 KLMSDTG
+3503 KMMADTG
-3510 FLQNLQAFPRDRIND
+3510 FLQNLQTFPRDRIND
-3525 EQIELLQTYF
+3525 EQIELLQPYF
-3535 RVPDYTFEGAKVAAG
+3535 RVPDYTPEGAKVAAG

-3565 FHVNKRVLPLKGNLA
+3565 FYVNKRVLPLKANLA
-3580 MQEARLIKANEQLQ
+3580 RQEARLVKANMQLKM
-3594 TAQGE
+3594 AQEE
-3599 LDRREAEVAA
+3599 LDRREAEVAE
-3609 AQAEYDAAMATKQ
+3609 AQAEYDVAVEIKQ

-3635 TAARELISGL
+3635 NAAKELIAGL

-3658 FKAQIGRLVGDVLLC
+3658 FRAQIGRLVGDVLLC

-3685 DFRLLLAKDWQKLLT
+3685 DFRLLLVKDWQKLLT
-3700 ERNIPFTRGLNVTEY
+3700 ERNIPFTRTLNVTEY
-3715 LTDVTIVGEWRLQGL
+3715 LTDVTIIGEWKLQGL

-3750 LLLDPQGQGKTWIKN
+3750 LLIDPQGQGKAWIKN
-3765 KEASNDLQSTN
+3765 KELYNDLQSTN
-3776 LLSKHFRQHL
+3776 LYSKHFRQHL
-3786 EDALSLG
+3786 EDSLSLG
-3793 RPLLIEDVAEELD
+3793 RPLLIEDVGEELD
-3806 PALDNVLEKNF
+3806 PALDNILEKNF
-3817 IRSGTTLKVKVGDKE
+3817 IRTGSQLKVKIGDRE

-3862 IDFTVTMK
+3862 IDFTVTIK

-3883 EKAELEN
+3883 EKVELEA
-3890 ERVKMLEDIQAN
+3890 ERVKMLEDIQEN

-3911 NLLFRLSNSK
+3911 NLLSRLSNSK

-3936 TKITSTDVKQ
+3936 TKITSNDVKQ
-3946 KLQIATETSQKI
+3946 KLQIATETSLKI

-4010 PVTSKRITNIMEYLT
+4010 PITSKRITNIMEFLT
-4025 YEMYKYAVRGY
+4025 YEMFKYAVRGY

-4053 LQSSRLKF
+4053 LQAGKIKF

-4069 GGASIDASTAPPK
+4069 GGASLDTNAVPQK
-4082 PPYKWLQN
+4082 PSYKWLQN
-4090 EIWLNLV
+4090 DAWLNLV
-4097 ELSKLYQ
+4097 ELSKLFQ
-4104 FGDILNSLNRA
+4104 FSDILQSFHRA
-4115 GTAWDTWF
+4115 GSAWETWF
-4123 KKDEPERAEL
+4123 KKDEPERIEL
-4133 PDGWEP
+4133 PDGWDL

-4152 LTPARFVKSAL
+4152 ITPARFVKSAN
-4163 DYINDS
+4163 DYIIDS
-4169 LGPKYGE
+4169 LGTKYGE

-4204 PTVQIETLAK
+4204 PSVQIETLAK
-4214 KKSIDCSAIS
+4214 KKLIDCNAIS

-4229 EVHARRLLAQAYA
+4229 EVHARRLLAQAYI

-4255 LDFCEEFLL
+4255 LEFCEEFLL

-4282 TEPHLKFPIGLLQ
+4282 TEVHPKFPIGLLQ

-4306 GVKAGLKR
+4306 GIKAGLKR

-4319 TQEQQLESNTHE
+4319 TQEQQLETNTQE
-4331 KWRPLLYAVAF
+4331 KWRPLLYTVAF

-4380 DDMDAA
+4380 DEMEVS
-4386 KQMQWKTIHYMI
+4386 KPIQWKTIHYMI

-4414 LLKTYVK
+4414 LLKTYVQ

-4438 TYRIPKMTRIED
+4438 TYRIPKITHMDDI
-4450 VFDYIETIPN
+4450 FNYIDTIPN

-4475 RYQEDTTKKVLDTI
+4475 RYQEDTTRRVLDTI

-4507 VIYRLATETL
+4507 VIYRLATEAL

-4543 RQEIDRFQRVLN
+4543 RQEIDRFQRVISV
-4555 AVRRT
+4555 VRHT

-4587 GKIPNIWLK
+4587 AKIPNVWLRY
-4596 LSWESSTLGAWFTDL
+4596 SWESSTLGAWFSDL

-4624 DKDTRPIAFW
+4624 DKDTKPLAYW

-4648 RQEVTRANPGWS
+4648 RQEITRANPGWS
-4660 LDNVVLTNKVT
+4660 LDNVILTNKIT
-4671 RMDREALKEAPR
+4671 RFDRESIKEPPKD
-4683 EGLYIYGLYIE
+4683 GGVYVYGIYIE
-4694 GAKIKNGVLDEL
+4694 GAKIRNGVLDEL

-4720 HVSAEADFGTTAPAV
+4720 HISAEADFGTSGSPT

-4740 PVYYAPVYKKPRRTD
+4740 PTYYAPVYKKPRRTD

-4770 KAGPDVWTLRG
+4770 KTGPNVWTLRG

-4786 DTK
+4786 DIK